1 MVPPAET
8 KLISRATAAEYGS
21 SPGSPSFL
29 IVQKNNLLNTAT
41 SPSSSPVDSL
51 SVSSAADKVIRS
63 SDEADLDKV
72 ALAEKFSETRKLF
85 ERNIKQRSSVDRYS
99 PSKCERSEDKRRRG
113 SASDCSNVVD
123 HFSFNTE
130 ASLPVALEKVE
141 NQSNE
146 ELKQQH
152 ANSGSK
158 SSFLNAGPISRRLES
173 FLGDSDTE
181 ESKETSKN
189 DSSPNQ
195 DPLGG
200 QQTLNLSPVAE
211 GCLEKGALPKVPEIC
226 RDEPSKALGKDRKE
240 QLVLE
245 RKLWNMGSVPAQ
257 EAQQTSDSVC
267 SWVSPTEGTC
277 RELVAQDETSGHEK
291 KGLEKDHVDQ
301 ENQKLVCHVQEG
313 KRSDY
318 ALEVVEE
325 FTDGSK
331 TSWEE
336 ERDGMSV
343 RDGPVTQVQ
352 DVLEQEEDTEEEE
365 QALEKQSEDF
375 GDFGIENAAFDD
387 DRDTEPENQY
397 PEGKEILEGEEDYMY
412 DSEYEEFPG
421 LSEEEDPAPDRKVK
435 FSTAPIKNSCG
446 EQEAEKKVFST
457 YSNEDYD
464 RRNEEVDP
472 VAASAEYELEK
483 RVEKME
489 VFPVEIEKGDR
500 GLGISIIGMGVGADQ
515 GLEKLGIFVKT
526 ITDGGAAQRD
536 GRIQVNDQIV
546 EVDGISLVGVTQFFA
561 ATVLKNTKGTVRF
574 LIGREKPGAE
584 SEVARLISETLEQ
597 ERCLYEQHYVHD
609 DTEQDDDY
617 DDDEEDTYESHLHG
631 KSVEVFDLP
640 ENEDIG
646 LLLDMDS
653 AQSLLKF
660 KELQLKHAVTI
671 AEVNQL
677 KDKLKV
683 VEEEKNEWKFNRA
696 QLQQNLDESKE
707 KIKKLETYWLEAQNL
722 CKTVNERLKET
733 QEQCDALEK
742 KYNKAKKLLKDY
754 QQKSPFPSPPKLIRM
769 EVQKEIEF
777 MKKEEDHSKLLEER
791 DQKYAEQ
798 LKIYQEKISELE
810 NKLKAYE
817 KKPYMFEGGSLLEDG
832 CPSPGQSNE
841 QSKIKEDNEKETK
854 SIEER
859 INSLDMLISDFDV
872 FVGDTPRLDTSAHK
886 AKAQLALKVKR
897 QPPSRSKLKESLG
910 GGQQTANLQDEDSED
925 SVLNRE
931 SSTMN
936 LTKTLETSEKLPFP
950 CLDDADRKSEKPEKR
965 ESTESPLE
973 SSPSASTQSS
983 PVHKPSNEN
992 STTTTRSPPP
1002 EGMTPNSPQGYLK
1015 NVKQRE
1021 AKGKGK
1027 EAKEERRNEDRT
1039 AETIEGI
1046 PSGKSKRRFPDFGGL
1061 RKSGGKGKKQEKE
1074 NLRGSL
1080 DSRGSRELL
1089 DDSGNN
1095 LSASDSDSPV
1105 PTCMPFSWFG
1115 DSHKEPQISS
1125 SSLQVTQSG
1134 QDGCEHSQEKN
1145 RSKSQTVF
1153 TLQCLGSF
1161 VNMSRIVID
1170 DTYHS
1175 KPSCELSGLVTE
1187 PNLSGRSHTLTFSS
1201 NEALDDEF
1209 TTTGKQNQWH
1219 SRPISEWTT
1228 QQVCHWL
1235 MGMNMEQYI
1244 TEFTAMN
1251 VDGQQ
1256 LMQLD
1261 SEKLKALGVSSQND
1275 RSTIK
1280 KKIKDIRKTQ
1290 EKLEKQKE
1298 KVQKKEKEVRKTGR
1312 VKYRLAKEENSSQ
1325 FSSLGAMQI
1334 ERFCRKTPNYAG
1346 GTKNWSFQL
1355 NFNLI
1360 TVAVSGN
1367 EPTGQEAEPFSARKH
1382 STNR

>member
-1 MVPPAET
+1 MMKTEGKGERTLRSASPHRNAYKSDFHAIKCSFDGVNNPDNASNKTGLHQKLSTSSNGGGSDPHSRGRAATYGNRVHKIKNMFLQMGSSSSTTSCESSPPSET
-8 KLISRATAAEYGS
+8 KLISQATAAEYAP

-29 IVQKNNLLNTAT
+29 IVQKNNLFNTTT
-41 SPSSSPVDSL
+41 SPSSGPMDSL

-99 PSKCERSEDKRRRG
+99 PSKCEKSEDKRRLG
-113 SASDCSNVVD
+113 SASDCSNVVVD

-130 ASLPVALEKVE
+130 ASPPVALEKVE

-152 ANSGSK
+152 SNSGSK

-195 DPLGG
+195 DPLRG
-200 QQTLNLSPVAE
+200 QHSLNSSAIAE
-211 GCLEKGALPKVPEIC
+211 GCLEKGAFPKVPGIC
-226 RDEPSKALGKDRKE
+226 RDQPRKALGKDKRE

-245 RKLWNMGSVPAQ
+245 TSPWNMGSVPGQ
-257 EAQQTSDSVC
+257 EAQQASDSV
-267 SWVSPTEGTC
+267 SSQVSSTEGACT
-277 RELVAQDETSGHEK
+277 ELAAQDETSGHEGE
-291 KGLEKDHVDQ
+291 GLEKDHADQ
-301 ENQKLVCHVQEG
+301 ENQKLICHVWEG

-336 ERDGMSV
+336 ERGGMSV
-343 RDGPVTQVQ
+343 RDGPLTQVQ
-352 DVLEQEEDTEEEE
+352 DVLEQEEDPEEEE
-365 QALEKQSEDF
+365 QVLEKQSEDF
-375 GDFGIENAAFDD
+375 SDFGIENAGFDD
-387 DRDTEPENQY
+387 DRDTEPENQD
-397 PEGKEILEGEEDYMY
+397 PEGKEILEGEEEYMY

-421 LSEEEDPAPDRKVK
+421 LSEEEDPEPDRKVK
-435 FSTAPIKNSCG
+435 FSTAPI
-446 EQEAEKKVFST
+446 KVFST

-617 DDDEEDTYESHLHG
+617 DEEEEDTYESHLHG

-677 KDKLKV
+677 KEKLKV
-683 VEEEKNEWKFNRA
+683 VEAEKNEWKFNRA

-754 QQKSPFPSPPKLIRM
+754 QQK
-769 EVQKEIEF
+769 EIEF

-798 LKIYQEKISELE
+798 LKIHQEKISELE
-810 NKLKAYE
+810 NKLEAYE
-817 KKPYMFEGGSLLEDG
+817 KMPYVFESGSLLEDG
-832 CPSPGQSNE
+832 CQSPGQSNE

-859 INSLDMLISDFDV
+859 INSLDMLYVFVADFDAC
-872 FVGDTPRLDTSAHK
+872 VGDTPRLDTSAHK

-910 GGQQTANLQDEDSED
+910 GGQQSANLQ
-925 SVLNRE
+925 VL
-931 SSTMN
+931 
-936 LTKTLETSEKLPFP
+936 TL
-950 CLDDADRKSEKPEKR
+950 
-965 ESTESPLE
+965 
-973 SSPSASTQSS
+973 
-983 PVHKPSNEN
+983 
-992 STTTTRSPPP
+992 
-1002 EGMTPNSPQGYLK
+1002 
-1015 NVKQRE
+1015 
-1021 AKGKGK
+1021 
-1027 EAKEERRNEDRT
+1027 
-1039 AETIEGI
+1039 
-1046 PSGKSKRRFPDFGGL
+1046 
-1061 RKSGGKGKKQEKE
+1061 
-1074 NLRGSL
+1074 
-1080 DSRGSRELL
+1080 
-1089 DDSGNN
+1089 
-1095 LSASDSDSPV
+1095 
-1105 PTCMPFSWFG
+1105 
-1115 DSHKEPQISS
+1115 
-1125 SSLQVTQSG
+1125 
-1134 QDGCEHSQEKN
+1134 
-1145 RSKSQTVF
+1145 
-1153 TLQCLGSF
+1153 
-1161 VNMSRIVID
+1161 SRIVID

-1201 NEALDDEF
+1201 NEVSFKALDDEF

-1261 SEKLKALGVSSQND
+1261 SEKLK
-1275 RSTIK
+1275 
-1280 KKIKDIRKTQ
+1280 
-1290 EKLEKQKE
+1290 
-1298 KVQKKEKEVRKTGR
+1298 
-1312 VKYRLAKEENSSQ
+1312 
-1325 FSSLGAMQI
+1325 
-1334 ERFCRKTPNYAG
+1334 
-1346 GTKNWSFQL
+1346 
-1355 NFNLI
+1355 
-1360 TVAVSGN
+1360 
-1367 EPTGQEAEPFSARKH
+1367 
-1382 STNR
+1382 

>member
-1 MVPPAET
+1 MMKTEGKGERTLRSASPHRNAYKSDFHAIKCSFDGVNNPDNASNKAGLHQKLSASSNGGGSDPHSRGRAATYGNRVHKIKNMFLQMGSSSSTTSCESSPPAET
-8 KLISRATAAEYGS
+8 KLISRATAADYGS

-29 IVQKNNLLNTAT
+29 IVQKNNLLNTAA
-41 SPSSSPVDSL
+41 SPSGSPVDSL

-85 ERNIKQRSSVDRYS
+85 ERNIKQQSSVDRYS
-99 PSKCERSEDKRRRG
+99 PSKCERSEDKRRHG
-113 SASDCSNVVD
+113 SASDSSNVVD

-130 ASLPVALEKVE
+130 AR
-141 NQSNE
+141 
-146 ELKQQH
+146 
-152 ANSGSK
+152 
-158 SSFLNAGPISRRLES
+158 PISRRLES

-189 DSSPNQ
+189 DSSLNQ
-195 DPLGG
+195 DPLRE
-200 QQTLNLSPVAE
+200 QQTLNSSAIAE
-211 GCLEKGALPKVPEIC
+211 GCLEKGAFSKVPEFC
-226 RDEPSKALGKDRKE
+226 RDEPSKALGKDKRE

-245 RKLWNMGSVPAQ
+245 RSLWNMGSVPVQ
-257 EAQQTSDSVC
+257 EAQQMSDSVC
-267 SWVSPTEGTC
+267 SWVSPTEVTC
-277 RELVAQDETSGHEK
+277 TELVAQDETSGHEK
-291 KGLEKDHVDQ
+291 NGLEKDHVTQ
-301 ENQKLVCHVQEG
+301 ENQKLMCDVQEG
-313 KRSDY
+313 KRSNY
-318 ALEVVEE
+318 VLEVVEE

-331 TSWEE
+331 SSWEE
-336 ERDGMSV
+336 KRDGMSV

-365 QALEKQSEDF
+365 QVLERQSEDF
-375 GDFGIENAAFDD
+375 SDFGIENVAFDD
-387 DRDTEPENQY
+387 DRDTEPENQE
-397 PEGKEILEGEEDYMY
+397 PEGKGILEVEEDYMY

-435 FSTAPIKNSCG
+435 FSTAPI
-446 EQEAEKKVFST
+446 KVFST

-617 DDDEEDTYESHLHG
+617 DDDEDTYESHLHG

-677 KDKLKV
+677 DPFCCFGSIYLLLKV
-683 VEEEKNEWKFNRA
+683 VEAEKNEWKFNRA

-742 KYNKAKKLLKDY
+742 KYSKAKKLLKDY
-754 QQKSPFPSPPKLIRM
+754 QQK
-769 EVQKEIEF
+769 EVEF

-817 KKPYMFEGGSLLEDG
+817 KMPYVFEGGSLLEDG
-832 CPSPGQSNE
+832 CQSPGQSNE
-841 QSKIKEDNEKETK
+841 QSKIKEDNANETK
-854 SIEER
+854 SIEEGR
-859 INSLDMLISDFDV
+859 NSLDMLISDFDA

-910 GGQQTANLQDEDSED
+910 GGQQTANLQ
-925 SVLNRE
+925 
-931 SSTMN
+931 
-936 LTKTLETSEKLPFP
+936 
-950 CLDDADRKSEKPEKR
+950 
-965 ESTESPLE
+965 
-973 SSPSASTQSS
+973 
-983 PVHKPSNEN
+983 
-992 STTTTRSPPP
+992 
-1002 EGMTPNSPQGYLK
+1002 
-1015 NVKQRE
+1015 
-1021 AKGKGK
+1021 
-1027 EAKEERRNEDRT
+1027 
-1039 AETIEGI
+1039 
-1046 PSGKSKRRFPDFGGL
+1046 
-1061 RKSGGKGKKQEKE
+1061 
-1074 NLRGSL
+1074 
-1080 DSRGSRELL
+1080 
-1089 DDSGNN
+1089 
-1095 LSASDSDSPV
+1095 
-1105 PTCMPFSWFG
+1105 
-1115 DSHKEPQISS
+1115 
-1125 SSLQVTQSG
+1125 
-1134 QDGCEHSQEKN
+1134 
-1145 RSKSQTVF
+1145 
-1153 TLQCLGSF
+1153 
-1161 VNMSRIVID
+1161 SRIVID

-1201 NEALDDEF
+1201 NEVSFKALDDEF

-1244 TEFTAMN
+1244 AEFTAMN

-1261 SEKLKALGVSSQND
+1261 SEKLK
-1275 RSTIK
+1275 
-1280 KKIKDIRKTQ
+1280 
-1290 EKLEKQKE
+1290 
-1298 KVQKKEKEVRKTGR
+1298 
-1312 VKYRLAKEENSSQ
+1312 
-1325 FSSLGAMQI
+1325 
-1334 ERFCRKTPNYAG
+1334 
-1346 GTKNWSFQL
+1346 
-1355 NFNLI
+1355 
-1360 TVAVSGN
+1360 
-1367 EPTGQEAEPFSARKH
+1367 
-1382 STNR
+1382 

>member
-1 MVPPAET
+1 MMKTEGKGERTLRSASPHRNAYKSDFHAIKCTFDGINNPENTSNKTGLHQKLSTSSNGGGNDPHSRGRAATYGNRVHKIKSMFLQMGGSSAPSCESSPPAET
-8 KLISRATAAEYGS
+8 KLISRTTAAEYGP

-29 IVQKNNLLNTAT
+29 IVQKNNLLNTST
-41 SPSSSPVDSL
+41 SPCSSPVDSL
-51 SVSSAADKVIRS
+51 SVPSAADKVIRS
-63 SDEADLDKV
+63 NDESDLDKV

-99 PSKCERSEDKRRRG
+99 PSKCERTEDKKRRSSG
-113 SASDCSNVVD
+113 SDCSNVLD
-123 HFSFNTE
+123 HSFNTE
-130 ASLPVALEKVE
+130 ASPPVVLEKVE
-141 NQSNE
+141 NQDND
-146 ELKQQH
+146 ELKQQPP
-152 ANSGSK
+152 NSGSK

-173 FLGDSDTE
+173 FLGDSDSD
-181 ESKETSKN
+181 ESKEISKTA
-189 DSSPNQ
+189 SAPNQ
-195 DPLGG
+195 DPLRGHHS
-200 QQTLNLSPVAE
+200 LYSSAVAE
-211 GCLEKGALPKVPEIC
+211 GCQEKAVSTKAPVILRGELSE
-226 RDEPSKALGKDRKE
+226 ALGKDKRE
-240 QLVLE
+240 QLVL
-245 RKLWNMGSVPAQ
+245 RSLWDMGSASGQ
-257 EAQQTSDSVC
+257 EAQQRSDGFPSR
-267 SWVSPTEGTC
+267 VSPMEGTC
-277 RELVAQDETSGHEK
+277 TELVTQDETSGHEK
-291 KGLEKDHVDQ
+291 DDLEKDDVVQEDQ
-301 ENQKLVCHVQEG
+301 LLICQVQEG
-313 KRSDY
+313 KRSSY
-318 ALEVVEE
+318 SLEVVEE
-325 FTDGSK
+325 FTEGSE
-331 TSWEE
+331 THQEE
-336 ERDGMSV
+336 ERNGMSV
-343 RDGPVTQVQ
+343 RDGSVTRVQ
-352 DVLEQEEDTEEEE
+352 DVLEQEGGTEEEE
-365 QALEKQSEDF
+365 QVLEKQSEDF
-375 GDFGIENAAFDD
+375 TAFGIENVAFDD
-387 DRDTEPENQY
+387 DRDTEPENQG
-397 PEGKEILEGEEDYMY
+397 PEGRESLEGEEEACMY
-412 DSEYEEFPG
+412 DSDYEEFPG
-421 LSEEEDPAPDRKVK
+421 LSEEEDPQPDRKVK
-435 FSTAPIKNSCG
+435 FSTAPI
-446 EQEAEKKVFST
+446 KVFST

-489 VFPVEIEKGDR
+489 VFPVEIEKGDS

-574 LIGREKPGAE
+574 LIGREKPGTQ

-617 DDDEEDTYESHLHG
+617 DDDDDTYESHLHG

-640 ENEDIG
+640 DNEDIG
-646 LLLDMDS
+646 LPLDMDS

-677 KDKLKV
+677 KERLKI
-683 VEEEKNEWKFNRA
+683 VEAEKSEWKLSRA

-707 KIKKLETYWLEAQNL
+707 KIKKLETYWLEAQSL
-722 CKTVNERLKET
+722 CKTVNEHLKET

-754 QQKSPFPSPPKLIRM
+754 QQK
-769 EVQKEIEF
+769 ETEF
-777 MKKEEDHSKLLEER
+777 MKKEEDHSRLLEER

-798 LKIYQEKISELE
+798 LRVYQEKISELE
-810 NKLKAYE
+810 SKLKLYE
-817 KKPYMFEGGSLLEDG
+817 RMPYMFGGGSLLEDV
-832 CPSPGQSNE
+832 CQSPGQYNE
-841 QSKIKEDNEKETK
+841 ELKTKENEKETEA
-854 SIEER
+854 IEDR
-859 INSLDMLISDFDV
+859 INSSDMLASDFDA

-910 GGQQTANLQDEDSED
+910 AGQQTADLQDEDLED
-925 SVLNRE
+925 AVLNRE
-931 SSTMN
+931 LSPVY
-936 LTKTLETSEKLPFP
+936 LTKTLETSEKLTLPH
-950 CLDDADRKSEKPEKR
+950 LDDIDRKSEKLEQT

-973 SSPSASTQSS
+973 SSPSASTHSS
-983 PVHKPSNEN
+983 PVHKPNSEN
-992 STTTTRSPPP
+992 STTTARSPPP
-1002 EGMTPNSPQGYLK
+1002 EEMAPNSPQGYSK

-1027 EAKEERRNEDRT
+1027 EAKEEKKNEDRT
-1039 AETIEGI
+1039 VETNEGTS
-1046 PSGKSKRRFPDFGGL
+1046 SGKSKRRFPDFGGL
-1061 RKSGGKGKKQEKE
+1061 RKSGGKGKKHEKE

-1125 SSLQVTQSG
+1125 SSSHFAQSG
-1134 QDGCEHSQEKN
+1134 QDSGEHSQEKN
-1145 RSKSQTVF
+1145 KSKSRV
-1153 TLQCLGSF
+1153 
-1161 VNMSRIVID
+1161 VID

-1298 KVQKKEKEVRKTGR
+1298 KFQKKEREVRKTGR
-1312 VKYRLAKEENSSQ
+1312 VVTTLESS
-1325 FSSLGAMQI
+1325 
-1334 ERFCRKTPNYAG
+1334 C
-1346 GTKNWSFQL
+1346 
-1355 NFNLI
+1355 
-1360 TVAVSGN
+1360 
-1367 EPTGQEAEPFSARKH
+1367 
-1382 STNR
+1382 

>member
-1 MVPPAET
+1 MMKTEGKGERNLRSASPHRNAYKSDFHAIKCSFDGVNNPDNASNKTGLHQKLSTSSNGGGSDPHSRGRAATYGNRVHKIKNMFLQMGSSSSTTSCESSPPAET
-8 KLISRATAAEYGS
+8 KLISRTTAAEYGS

-29 IVQKNNLLNTAT
+29 IVQKNNLLNATT
-41 SPSSSPVDSL
+41 SPSSGPVDSL
-51 SVSSAADKVIRS
+51 SVSSAADKVTRS
-63 SDEADLDKV
+63 SDEADFDKV

-99 PSKCERSEDKRRRG
+99 PSKCERSEDKRRHG

-130 ASLPVALEKVE
+130 ASPPVVLEKVE

-152 ANSGSK
+152 ANSGSR

-181 ESKETSKN
+181 ESKETCKK
-189 DSSPNQ
+189 DSSSNH
-195 DPLGG
+195 DHLRG
-200 QQTLNLSPVAE
+200 QQTLNSSAVAE
-211 GCLEKGALPKVPEIC
+211 GCLEKGAFPKVPEIC
-226 RDEPSKALGKDRKE
+226 RDEPSKALEKDKRE
-240 QLVLE
+240 QLVPE
-245 RKLWNMGSVPAQ
+245 RSPWNMGSVPAQ
-257 EAQQTSDSVC
+257 EAQKVSDSVC
-267 SWVSPTEGTC
+267 SWFSPTEGTYT
-277 RELVAQDETSGHEK
+277 ELVVQDETSGHEK
-291 KGLEKDHVDQ
+291 EGLEKDDIDQ

-336 ERDGMSV
+336 ERDGL
-343 RDGPVTQVQ
+343 VTQVQ

-365 QALEKQSEDF
+365 QVLEKQSEDF
-375 GDFGIENAAFDD
+375 SDFGIENAAFDD
-387 DRDTEPENQY
+387 DRDTEPENQE
-397 PEGKEILEGEEDYMY
+397 PEGKEIMEGEEDYMY

-435 FSTAPIKNSCG
+435 FSTAPIK
-446 EQEAEKKVFST
+446 VFST

-464 RRNEEVDP
+464 RRNEDVDP

-617 DDDEEDTYESHLHG
+617 EDEEEDAYESHLHG

-677 KDKLKV
+677 KEKLKV
-683 VEEEKNEWKFNRA
+683 VEAEKNEWKFNRA
-696 QLQQNLDESKE
+696 QLQQNLDESRE

-733 QEQCDALEK
+733 QEQCEALEK
-742 KYNKAKKLLKDY
+742 KYSKAKKLLKDY
-754 QQKSPFPSPPKLIRM
+754 QQK
-769 EVQKEIEF
+769 ETEF

-817 KKPYMFEGGSLLEDG
+817 KMPYVFEGGSLLEDD
-832 CPSPGQSNE
+832 CQSPGQSNE
-841 QSKIKEDNEKETK
+841 QSKIKKDNEKETK
-854 SIEER
+854 SY
-859 INSLDMLISDFDV
+859 LFVADFDA

-910 GGQQTANLQDEDSED
+910 GGQQTAD
-925 SVLNRE
+925 
-931 SSTMN
+931 
-936 LTKTLETSEKLPFP
+936 
-950 CLDDADRKSEKPEKR
+950 
-965 ESTESPLE
+965 
-973 SSPSASTQSS
+973 
-983 PVHKPSNEN
+983 
-992 STTTTRSPPP
+992 
-1002 EGMTPNSPQGYLK
+1002 
-1015 NVKQRE
+1015 
-1021 AKGKGK
+1021 
-1027 EAKEERRNEDRT
+1027 
-1039 AETIEGI
+1039 
-1046 PSGKSKRRFPDFGGL
+1046 
-1061 RKSGGKGKKQEKE
+1061 
-1074 NLRGSL
+1074 
-1080 DSRGSRELL
+1080 
-1089 DDSGNN
+1089 
-1095 LSASDSDSPV
+1095 
-1105 PTCMPFSWFG
+1105 
-1115 DSHKEPQISS
+1115 
-1125 SSLQVTQSG
+1125 LQVLT
-1134 QDGCEHSQEKN
+1134 
-1145 RSKSQTVF
+1145 
-1153 TLQCLGSF
+1153 
-1161 VNMSRIVID
+1161 SRIVID

-1175 KPSCELSGLVTE
+1175 QPSCELSGLVTE

-1201 NEALDDEF
+1201 NEVSFKALDDEF

-1261 SEKLKALGVSSQND
+1261 SEKLK
-1275 RSTIK
+1275 
-1280 KKIKDIRKTQ
+1280 
-1290 EKLEKQKE
+1290 
-1298 KVQKKEKEVRKTGR
+1298 
-1312 VKYRLAKEENSSQ
+1312 
-1325 FSSLGAMQI
+1325 
-1334 ERFCRKTPNYAG
+1334 
-1346 GTKNWSFQL
+1346 
-1355 NFNLI
+1355 
-1360 TVAVSGN
+1360 
-1367 EPTGQEAEPFSARKH
+1367 
-1382 STNR
+1382 

>member
-1 MVPPAET
+1 MMKTEGKGERTLRSASPHRNAYKSDFHAIKCSFDGVNNPENASNKTGLHQKLSTSANGGGNDPHSRGRAATYGNRVHKIKNMFLQMGGSSSAPSCESSPPAET
-8 KLISRATAAEYGS
+8 KLISRATAAEHGP

-29 IVQKNNLLNTAT
+29 IVQKNNLLNTST
-41 SPSSSPVDSL
+41 SPCGSPVDSL
-51 SVSSAADKVIRS
+51 PVPSAADKVIRS
-63 SDEADLDKV
+63 NDEADLDKV

-99 PSKCERSEDKRRRG
+99 PSKCEKSEDKRRRS
-113 SASDCSNVVD
+113 SASDCSNVAD

-130 ASLPVALEKVE
+130 TSLPVAAEKAE
-141 NQSNE
+141 NQGNE
-146 ELKQQH
+146 ALKQQH
-152 ANSGSK
+152 PNSGSK

-181 ESKETSKN
+181 ESKEISKN
-189 DSSPNQ
+189 DSPLNV
-195 DPLGG
+195 DPLRGHHSLDSSAVDDGG
-200 QQTLNLSPVAE
+200 PEKAASTKALVILRDDLSE
-211 GCLEKGALPKVPEIC
+211 
-226 RDEPSKALGKDRKE
+226 ALGKDKRE
-240 QLVLE
+240 EPVIE
-245 RKLWNMGSVPAQ
+245 RSLWDMSSTPGQ
-257 EAQQTSDSVC
+257 EAQRRSDGVL
-267 SWVSPTEGTC
+267 SWVSPVEGTC
-277 RELVAQDETSGHEK
+277 AELVAQDETSGHEK
-291 KGLEKDHVDQ
+291 EGLEKDHAVQEDQ
-301 ENQKLVCHVQEG
+301 SLRCQVQEG
-313 KRSDY
+313 KRSDC

-325 FTDGSK
+325 FTEGSE
-331 TSWEE
+331 TSREE

-343 RDGPVTQVQ
+343 RDGPVTRVQ
-352 DVLEQEEDTEEEE
+352 DVLEQERDTEEEE
-365 QALEKQSEDF
+365 QVGEKQSENF
-375 GDFGIENAAFDD
+375 SAFGIENAAFDD
-387 DRDTEPENQY
+387 DRDTEPENQG
-397 PEGKEILEGEEDYMY
+397 PEGKEILEGEEEEYEYMY

-421 LSEEEDPAPDRKVK
+421 LSEEEDPEPDRKVK
-435 FSTAPIKNSCG
+435 FSTAPI
-446 EQEAEKKVFST
+446 KVFST

-489 VFPVEIEKGDR
+489 VFPVEIEKGDS

-536 GRIQVNDQIV
+536 GRFYLFCRIQVNDQIV

-574 LIGREKPGAE
+574 LIGREKPGTQ

-617 DDDEEDTYESHLHG
+617 DDDDDTYESHLHG

-646 LLLDMDS
+646 LSLDMDS

-677 KDKLKV
+677 KEKLKV
-683 VEEEKNEWKFNRA
+683 VEAEKNEWKLSRA

-707 KIKKLETYWLEAQNL
+707 KIKKLETYWLEAQSL
-722 CKTVNERLKET
+722 CKTVNEHLKET

-742 KYNKAKKLLKDY
+742 KYSKAKKLLKDY
-754 QQKSPFPSPPKLIRM
+754 Q
-769 EVQKEIEF
+769 QKEIEF
-777 MKKEEDHSKLLEER
+777 MKKEEDHSRLLEER
-791 DQKYAEQ
+791 DRKHAEQ

-810 NKLKAYE
+810 SKLKVYE
-817 KKPYMFEGGSLLEDG
+817 RMPYMFGGDSLLEDG
-832 CPSPGQSNE
+832 CQNQGQYNE
-841 QSKIKEDNEKETK
+841 QSKIREGNEKE

-859 INSLDMLISDFDV
+859 LNSSDMLISDFDA

-910 GGQQTANLQDEDSED
+910 AGQQTANLQ
-925 SVLNRE
+925 VL
-931 SSTMN
+931 
-936 LTKTLETSEKLPFP
+936 
-950 CLDDADRKSEKPEKR
+950 
-965 ESTESPLE
+965 
-973 SSPSASTQSS
+973 
-983 PVHKPSNEN
+983 
-992 STTTTRSPPP
+992 
-1002 EGMTPNSPQGYLK
+1002 
-1015 NVKQRE
+1015 
-1021 AKGKGK
+1021 
-1027 EAKEERRNEDRT
+1027 
-1039 AETIEGI
+1039 
-1046 PSGKSKRRFPDFGGL
+1046 
-1061 RKSGGKGKKQEKE
+1061 
-1074 NLRGSL
+1074 
-1080 DSRGSRELL
+1080 
-1089 DDSGNN
+1089 
-1095 LSASDSDSPV
+1095 
-1105 PTCMPFSWFG
+1105 
-1115 DSHKEPQISS
+1115 ISS
-1125 SSLQVTQSG
+1125 RV
-1134 QDGCEHSQEKN
+1134 
-1145 RSKSQTVF
+1145 
-1153 TLQCLGSF
+1153 
-1161 VNMSRIVID
+1161 VID

-1201 NEALDDEF
+1201 NEVSFGALDDEF

-1251 VDGQQ
+1251 IDGQQ

-1261 SEKLKALGVSSQND
+1261 SEKLK
-1275 RSTIK
+1275 
-1280 KKIKDIRKTQ
+1280 
-1290 EKLEKQKE
+1290 
-1298 KVQKKEKEVRKTGR
+1298 
-1312 VKYRLAKEENSSQ
+1312 
-1325 FSSLGAMQI
+1325 
-1334 ERFCRKTPNYAG
+1334 
-1346 GTKNWSFQL
+1346 
-1355 NFNLI
+1355 
-1360 TVAVSGN
+1360 
-1367 EPTGQEAEPFSARKH
+1367 
-1382 STNR
+1382 

>member
-1 MVPPAET
+1 MMKTEGKGERSLRSASPHRNAYKSDFHAIKCSFDGINNPENASNKTGLHQKLSTSSNGGGNDPHSRGRAATYGNRVHKIKSMFLQMGGSSTPSCESSPPAET
-8 KLISRATAAEYGS
+8 KLISRATAAEYGP

-29 IVQKNNLLNTAT
+29 IVQKNNLLNTST
-41 SPSSSPVDSL
+41 SPCSSPVDSL
-51 SVSSAADKVIRS
+51 SVPSAADRVIRS
-63 SDEADLDKV
+63 NDESDLDKV

-99 PSKCERSEDKRRRG
+99 PSKCERTEDKKRRS
-113 SASDCSNVVD
+113 SASDCSSVVD
-123 HFSFNTE
+123 HGFNTE
-130 ASLPVALEKVE
+130 ASPPVALEKVE
-141 NQSNE
+141 NQGND
-146 ELKQQH
+146 ELKQQPPS
-152 ANSGSK
+152 SGSK
-158 SSFLNAGPISRRLES
+158 CSFLNAGPISRRLES
-173 FLGDSDTE
+173 FLGDSDSD
-181 ESKETSKN
+181 ESKEISKN
-189 DSSPNQ
+189 VSPPNQ
-195 DPLGG
+195 DPLRGHHS
-200 QQTLNLSPVAE
+200 LDSSAVAE
-211 GCLEKGALPKVPEIC
+211 GCQEKAVPTKVPVILRGELS
-226 RDEPSKALGKDRKE
+226 EALGKDKRE

-245 RKLWNMGSVPAQ
+245 RSLWDMGSASGQ
-257 EAQQTSDSVC
+257 EAQRRSDGFLSR
-267 SWVSPTEGTC
+267 VSPMEGTC
-277 RELVAQDETSGHEK
+277 AELVTQDETSGHEK
-291 KGLEKDHVDQ
+291 DGLEKDHIVQ
-301 ENQKLVCHVQEG
+301 EHQLLVCQVQEG
-313 KRSDY
+313 KKSNY
-318 ALEVVEE
+318 SLEVVEE
-325 FTDGSK
+325 FTEGSE
-331 TSWEE
+331 THQEE
-336 ERDGMSV
+336 EGDGMSV
-343 RDGPVTQVQ
+343 RDGSVTRVQ
-352 DVLEQEEDTEEEE
+352 DVLEQERGTEEEE
-365 QALEKQSEDF
+365 QVLEKQSEDF
-375 GDFGIENAAFDD
+375 SAFGIENVAFDD
-387 DRDTEPENQY
+387 DRDTESENQG
-397 PEGKEILEGEEDYMY
+397 PEGRESLEGEEEECMY

-421 LSEEEDPAPDRKVK
+421 LSEEEDPQPDRKVK
-435 FSTAPIKNSCG
+435 FSTAPIR
-446 EQEAEKKVFST
+446 VFST

-489 VFPVEIEKGDR
+489 VFPVEIEKGDS

-574 LIGREKPGAE
+574 LIGREKPGTQ

-617 DDDEEDTYESHLHG
+617 DDDDDTYESHLRG

-640 ENEDIG
+640 DNEDIG
-646 LLLDMDS
+646 LPLDMDS

-677 KDKLKV
+677 KERLKI
-683 VEEEKNEWKFNRA
+683 VEAEKNEWKLSRA

-707 KIKKLETYWLEAQNL
+707 KIKKLETYWLEAQSL
-722 CKTVNERLKET
+722 CKTVNEHLKET

-742 KYNKAKKLLKDY
+742 KYSKAKKLLKDY
-754 QQKSPFPSPPKLIRM
+754 QQK
-769 EVQKEIEF
+769 ETEY
-777 MKKEEDHSKLLEER
+777 MKKEEDHSRLLEER

-798 LKIYQEKISELE
+798 LRVYQEKISELE
-810 NKLKAYE
+810 SKLKVYE
-817 KKPYMFEGGSLLEDG
+817 RMPYMFGGGSLLEDV
-832 CPSPGQSNE
+832 CQSPGQYNE
-841 QSKIKEDNEKETK
+841 DLKTKEDNEKETE
-854 SIEER
+854 SIEDR
-859 INSLDMLISDFDV
+859 LNSSDMLISDFDA

-910 GGQQTANLQDEDSED
+910 AGQQTADLQDEDSED
-925 SVLNRE
+925 AVLNRE
-931 SSTMN
+931 LSPVY
-936 LTKTLETSEKLPFP
+936 LTKTLETSEKLTLPH
-950 CLDDADRKSEKPEKR
+950 LDDTDRKSEKLEQT

-973 SSPSASTQSS
+973 SSPSASTHSS
-983 PVHKPSNEN
+983 PVHKPNNEN
-992 STTTTRSPPP
+992 STITTRSPPP
-1002 EGMTPNSPQGYLK
+1002 EEMAPNSPQGYSK
-1015 NVKQRE
+1015 SVKQRE

-1027 EAKEERRNEDRT
+1027 EAKEEKKNEDRT
-1039 AETIEGI
+1039 VETNEGTS
-1046 PSGKSKRRFPDFGGL
+1046 SGKSKRRFPDFGGL
-1061 RKSGGKGKKQEKE
+1061 RKSGGKGKKHEKE

-1125 SSLQVTQSG
+1125 SSSLFPQGG
-1134 QDGCEHSQEKN
+1134 QDSCEHGQEKN
-1145 RSKSQTVF
+1145 KSK
-1153 TLQCLGSF
+1153 
-1161 VNMSRIVID
+1161 
-1170 DTYHS
+1170 
-1175 KPSCELSGLVTE
+1175 
-1187 PNLSGRSHTLTFSS
+1187 
-1201 NEALDDEF
+1201 ALDDEF

-1298 KVQKKEKEVRKTGR
+1298 KFQKKEREVRKTGR
-1312 VKYRLAKEENSSQ
+1312 VVTTLESS
-1325 FSSLGAMQI
+1325 
-1334 ERFCRKTPNYAG
+1334 C
-1346 GTKNWSFQL
+1346 
-1355 NFNLI
+1355 
-1360 TVAVSGN
+1360 
-1367 EPTGQEAEPFSARKH
+1367 
-1382 STNR
+1382 

>member
-1 MVPPAET
+1 MMKTEGKGERTLRSASPHRNAYKSDFHAIKCSFDGINNPENASNRTGLHQKLSTSSNGGGNDPHSRGRAATYGNRVHKIKSMFLQMGGSSTPSCESSPPAET
-8 KLISRATAAEYGS
+8 KLISRATAAEYGP

-29 IVQKNNLLNTAT
+29 IVQKNNLLNTST
-41 SPSSSPVDSL
+41 SPCSSPVDSL
-51 SVSSAADKVIRS
+51 SVPSAADKVIRS
-63 SDEADLDKV
+63 NDESDLDKV

-99 PSKCERSEDKRRRG
+99 PSKCERSEDKKRRS

-123 HFSFNTE
+123 HSFNTE
-130 ASLPVALEKVE
+130 ASPPVVLEKVE
-141 NQSNE
+141 NQVYD
-146 ELKQQH
+146 ELKQQPP
-152 ANSGSK
+152 NSGSK
-158 SSFLNAGPISRRLES
+158 SLFLNAGPISRRLES
-173 FLGDSDTE
+173 FLGDSDSD
-181 ESKETSKN
+181 ESREISKTA
-189 DSSPNQ
+189 SPPNQ
-195 DPLGG
+195 DALRGHHS
-200 QQTLNLSPVAE
+200 LDSSAVAE
-211 GCLEKGALPKVPEIC
+211 GCQEKAVSTKVPVIIRGELS
-226 RDEPSKALGKDRKE
+226 EALGKDKRE

-245 RKLWNMGSVPAQ
+245 RSLWDMGSSSGQ
-257 EAQQTSDSVC
+257 EAQWRSDGFPSRVN
-267 SWVSPTEGTC
+267 PMEGTC
-277 RELVAQDETSGHEK
+277 SELVTQDETSGHEK
-291 KGLEKDHVDQ
+291 DSLEKDHVLEDQ
-301 ENQKLVCHVQEG
+301 LLTCQVQER
-313 KRSDY
+313 KRSSY
-318 ALEVVEE
+318 SLEVVEE
-325 FTDGSK
+325 FTEE
-331 TSWEE
+331 THQEE

-343 RDGPVTQVQ
+343 RDDPVTRVQ
-352 DVLEQEEDTEEEE
+352 DVLEQEGDTEEEE
-365 QALEKQSEDF
+365 QVVEKQSEDF
-375 GDFGIENAAFDD
+375 SAFGIENVAFDD
-387 DRDTEPENQY
+387 DRGTEPENQG
-397 PEGKEILEGEEDYMY
+397 PEGRESLEGEEEEYMY

-421 LSEEEDPAPDRKVK
+421 LSEEEDPQPDRKVK
-435 FSTAPIKNSCG
+435 FSTAPI
-446 EQEAEKKVFST
+446 KVFST

-489 VFPVEIEKGDR
+489 VFPVEIEKGDS

-574 LIGREKPGAE
+574 LIGREKPGTQ

-597 ERCLYEQHYVHD
+597 ERCLYERNYVHD

-617 DDDEEDTYESHLHG
+617 DDDDDTYESHLHG

-640 ENEDIG
+640 DNEDIG
-646 LLLDMDS
+646 LPLDMDS

-677 KDKLKV
+677 KESLKI
-683 VEEEKNEWKFNRA
+683 VEAEKNEWKLSRA

-707 KIKKLETYWLEAQNL
+707 KIKKLETYWLEAQSL
-722 CKTVNERLKET
+722 CKTVNEHLKET

-742 KYNKAKKLLKDY
+742 KYSKAKKLLKDY
-754 QQKSPFPSPPKLIRM
+754 QQK
-769 EVQKEIEF
+769 ETEF

-798 LKIYQEKISELE
+798 LKVYQEKISELE
-810 NKLKAYE
+810 SKLKVYE
-817 KKPYMFEGGSLLEDG
+817 RMPYMFGGGGLLEDV
-832 CPSPGQSNE
+832 CQSPGQYNE
-841 QSKIKEDNEKETK
+841 NLKTKEEKEIE
-854 SIEER
+854 SIEDR
-859 INSLDMLISDFDV
+859 LSSSDMLISDFDA

-910 GGQQTANLQDEDSED
+910 AGQQTADLQDEDSED
-925 SVLNRE
+925 AVLNRE
-931 SSTMN
+931 LSPVY
-936 LTKTLETSEKLPFP
+936 LTKTLETSEKLTLPH
-950 CLDDADRKSEKPEKR
+950 LDDIDRKSEKLEQT

-973 SSPSASTQSS
+973 SSPSASTHSS
-983 PVHKPSNEN
+983 PVHKPNNEN

-1002 EGMTPNSPQGYLK
+1002 EEMAPNSPQGYSK

-1027 EAKEERRNEDRT
+1027 EAKAEEKKNEDRT
-1039 AETIEGI
+1039 VETNEGTS
-1046 PSGKSKRRFPDFGGL
+1046 SGKSKRRFPDFGGL
-1061 RKSGGKGKKQEKE
+1061 RKSGGKGKKHEKE

-1125 SSLQVTQSG
+1125 SSSHFAQSG
-1134 QDGCEHSQEKN
+1134 QDSCEHGQEKN
-1145 RSKSQTVF
+1145 KSKSRV
-1153 TLQCLGSF
+1153 
-1161 VNMSRIVID
+1161 VID

-1251 VDGQQ
+1251 IDGQQ

-1298 KVQKKEKEVRKTGR
+1298 KVQKKEREVRKTGR
-1312 VKYRLAKEENSSQ
+1312 VVTTLESS
-1325 FSSLGAMQI
+1325 
-1334 ERFCRKTPNYAG
+1334 C
-1346 GTKNWSFQL
+1346 
-1355 NFNLI
+1355 
-1360 TVAVSGN
+1360 
-1367 EPTGQEAEPFSARKH
+1367 
-1382 STNR
+1382 

>member
-1 MVPPAET
+1 MMKTEGKGERTLRSASPHRNAYKSDFHAIKCSFDGVNNPDNASNKTGLHQKLSTSSNGGGSDPHSRGRAATYGNRVHKIKNMFLQMGSSSSTTSCESSPPAET

-29 IVQKNNLLNTAT
+29 IVQKNNLLNATT
-41 SPSSSPVDSL
+41 SPSSGPVDSL

-99 PSKCERSEDKRRRG
+99 PSKCERNEDKRRHG

-130 ASLPVALEKVE
+130 AR
-141 NQSNE
+141 
-146 ELKQQH
+146 
-152 ANSGSK
+152 
-158 SSFLNAGPISRRLES
+158 PISRRLES

-195 DPLGG
+195 DRLRG
-200 QQTLNLSPVAE
+200 QQSLNSSALAE
-211 GCLEKGALPKVPEIC
+211 GCLEKGAFSKLPGIC
-226 RDEPSKALGKDRKE
+226 RGEPSKALGKDKRE

-245 RKLWNMGSVPAQ
+245 TSPWDMGSVPGQ
-257 EAQQTSDSVC
+257 EAQHISDSV
-267 SWVSPTEGTC
+267 SSRVSPTEGACT
-277 RELVAQDETSGHEK
+277 ELAARDETSGHEK
-291 KGLEKDHVDQ
+291 EGLEKDHADQ
-301 ENQKLVCHVQEG
+301 ENQKLICHVQEG
-313 KRSDY
+313 KRSSY

-325 FTDGSK
+325 FTDSSK
-331 TSWEE
+331 TNWEE

-343 RDGPVTQVQ
+343 RGLVTQVQ

-365 QALEKQSEDF
+365 QVLEKRSEDF
-375 GDFGIENAAFDD
+375 SDFGIENAAFDD
-387 DRDTEPENQY
+387 DRDPEPENQD
-397 PEGKEILEGEEDYMY
+397 PEGKEILEGEEEYMY

-421 LSEEEDPAPDRKVK
+421 LSEEEDPEPDRKVK
-435 FSTAPIKNSCG
+435 FSTAPI
-446 EQEAEKKVFST
+446 KVFST

-597 ERCLYEQHYVHD
+597 ERCLYEQHYVQD

-617 DDDEEDTYESHLHG
+617 EEEEEDTYESHLHG

-660 KELQLKHAVTI
+660 KELQLKHAVTT

-677 KDKLKV
+677 KEKLKV
-683 VEEEKNEWKFNRA
+683 VEAEKNEWKFNRA

-754 QQKSPFPSPPKLIRM
+754 QQK
-769 EVQKEIEF
+769 EIEF

-817 KKPYMFEGGSLLEDG
+817 KMPYVFESGSLLEDG
-832 CPSPGQSNE
+832 CQSPGASNE
-841 QSKIKEDNEKETK
+841 QSKIKEDNEKENK

-859 INSLDMLISDFDV
+859 MNSLDMLVSDFDAC
-872 FVGDTPRLDTSAHK
+872 VGDTPRLDTSAHK

-910 GGQQTANLQDEDSED
+910 SGQQIANLQ
-925 SVLNRE
+925 
-931 SSTMN
+931 
-936 LTKTLETSEKLPFP
+936 
-950 CLDDADRKSEKPEKR
+950 
-965 ESTESPLE
+965 
-973 SSPSASTQSS
+973 
-983 PVHKPSNEN
+983 
-992 STTTTRSPPP
+992 
-1002 EGMTPNSPQGYLK
+1002 
-1015 NVKQRE
+1015 
-1021 AKGKGK
+1021 
-1027 EAKEERRNEDRT
+1027 
-1039 AETIEGI
+1039 
-1046 PSGKSKRRFPDFGGL
+1046 
-1061 RKSGGKGKKQEKE
+1061 
-1074 NLRGSL
+1074 
-1080 DSRGSRELL
+1080 
-1089 DDSGNN
+1089 
-1095 LSASDSDSPV
+1095 
-1105 PTCMPFSWFG
+1105 
-1115 DSHKEPQISS
+1115 
-1125 SSLQVTQSG
+1125 
-1134 QDGCEHSQEKN
+1134 
-1145 RSKSQTVF
+1145 
-1153 TLQCLGSF
+1153 
-1161 VNMSRIVID
+1161 SRIVID

-1201 NEALDDEF
+1201 DEVSFKALDDEF

-1261 SEKLKALGVSSQND
+1261 SEKLK
-1275 RSTIK
+1275 
-1280 KKIKDIRKTQ
+1280 
-1290 EKLEKQKE
+1290 
-1298 KVQKKEKEVRKTGR
+1298 
-1312 VKYRLAKEENSSQ
+1312 
-1325 FSSLGAMQI
+1325 
-1334 ERFCRKTPNYAG
+1334 
-1346 GTKNWSFQL
+1346 
-1355 NFNLI
+1355 
-1360 TVAVSGN
+1360 
-1367 EPTGQEAEPFSARKH
+1367 
-1382 STNR
+1382 

>member
-1 MVPPAET
+1 MMKTEAKGERTLRSASPHRNAYKSDFHAIKCSFDGVNNPDNASNKTGLHQKLSTSSNGGGSDPHSRGRAATYGNRVHKIKSMFLQMGSSSSTTSCESSPPAET
-8 KLISRATAAEYGS
+8 KLISRTTAAEYGS

-29 IVQKNNLLNTAT
+29 IVQKNNLLNTTT
-41 SPSSSPVDSL
+41 SPSGPVDSL
-51 SVSSAADKVIRS
+51 SMSSAADKVIRS

-99 PSKCERSEDKRRRG
+99 PSKCERSEDKRRHG
-113 SASDCSNVVD
+113 SASDCSNVAD

-130 ASLPVALEKVE
+130 ASPPVALEKAE

-195 DPLGG
+195 DPLRG
-200 QQTLNLSPVAE
+200 QQTLNSSAVAE
-211 GCLEKGALPKVPEIC
+211 GCLEKGAFPRVPEIC
-226 RDEPSKALGKDRKE
+226 RDEPSKALAKDKRE
-240 QLVLE
+240 QLVFE
-245 RKLWNMGSVPAQ
+245 RSPWSVGSMPAQ

-277 RELVAQDETSGHEK
+277 TELVAQDETSGQVK
-291 KGLEKDHVDQ
+291 KGLGKDHVDE
-301 ENQKLVCHVQEG
+301 ENHKLVCNVQEG

-331 TSWEE
+331 TNWEE
-336 ERDGMSV
+336 ERDGISV

-352 DVLEQEEDTEEEE
+352 DVLEQEEDPGEEE

-375 GDFGIENAAFDD
+375 SDFGIENAAFDD
-387 DRDTEPENQY
+387 DRDTEPENQE

-435 FSTAPIKNSCG
+435 FSTAPIK
-446 EQEAEKKVFST
+446 VFST

-464 RRNEEVDP
+464 RRNEDVDP

-617 DDDEEDTYESHLHG
+617 DDEEEDTYESHLHG

-677 KDKLKV
+677 KEKLKV
-683 VEEEKNEWKFNRA
+683 VEAEKSEWKFNRA
-696 QLQQNLDESKE
+696 QLQQNLDESRE

-754 QQKSPFPSPPKLIRM
+754 QQK
-769 EVQKEIEF
+769 EIEF

-791 DQKYAEQ
+791 DQKYTEQ
-798 LKIYQEKISELE
+798 LKIYQEKIAELE

-817 KKPYMFEGGSLLEDG
+817 KMPYVFDGGSLLEDG
-832 CPSPGQSNE
+832 CQSPGQSNE

-854 SIEER
+854 SVEER
-859 INSLDMLISDFDV
+859 INSLDMLISDFDA

-910 GGQQTANLQDEDSED
+910 GGQQTADLQDEDSED
-925 SVLNRE
+925 SVLNRD
-931 SSTMN
+931 SSTMY
-936 LTKTLETSEKLPFP
+936 LTKTLEASEKSPLP
-950 CLDDADRKSEKPEKR
+950 CLDDTNQKSEKPEKR

-973 SSPSASTQSS
+973 SSPSASTHSS
-983 PVHKPSNEN
+983 PVHKPNEN
-992 STTTTRSPPP
+992 SPTTTRSPPP
-1002 EGMTPNSPQGYLK
+1002 EGMAPSSPQGYLK
-1015 NVKQRE
+1015 NVKQKE

-1027 EAKEERRNEDRT
+1027 EAKEERKNEDRT
-1039 AETIEGI
+1039 AETNEGI
-1046 PSGKSKRRFPDFGGL
+1046 PPGKSKRRFPDFGGL

-1125 SSLQVTQSG
+1125 TSLQVTQSG
-1134 QDGCEHSQEKN
+1134 QDGYEHGQEKN
-1145 RSKSQTVF
+1145 RSK
-1153 TLQCLGSF
+1153 
-1161 VNMSRIVID
+1161 
-1170 DTYHS
+1170 
-1175 KPSCELSGLVTE
+1175 
-1187 PNLSGRSHTLTFSS
+1187 
-1201 NEALDDEF
+1201 ALDDEF

-1298 KVQKKEKEVRKTGR
+1298 KVQRKEKEVRKTGR
-1312 VKYRLAKEENSSQ
+1312 VVATLESS
-1325 FSSLGAMQI
+1325 
-1334 ERFCRKTPNYAG
+1334 C
-1346 GTKNWSFQL
+1346 
-1355 NFNLI
+1355 
-1360 TVAVSGN
+1360 
-1367 EPTGQEAEPFSARKH
+1367 
-1382 STNR
+1382 

>member
-1 MVPPAET
+1 MMKTEGKGERTLRSASPHRNAYKSDFHAIKCSFDGVNNPDNTSNKTGLHQKLSTSSNGGGSDPHSRGRTATYGNRVHKIKNMFLQMGSSSSTTSCESSPPAET
-8 KLISRATAAEYGS
+8 KLISRTMAAEYGS
-21 SPGSPSFL
+21 SPGSPSYL
-29 IVQKNNLLNTAT
+29 IVQKNNLLNTAS
-41 SPSSSPVDSL
+41 SPSGGPVDSL

-99 PSKCERSEDKRRRG
+99 PNKCERNEDKRRRG
-113 SASDCSNVVD
+113 SASDCSSVVD

-130 ASLPVALEKVE
+130 AR
-141 NQSNE
+141 
-146 ELKQQH
+146 
-152 ANSGSK
+152 
-158 SSFLNAGPISRRLES
+158 PISRRLES

-181 ESKETSKN
+181 ESKENSKN
-189 DSSPNQ
+189 YGSPDQ
-195 DPLGG
+195 DPVRG
-200 QQTLNLSPVAE
+200 QQTLNSSAIVE
-211 GCLEKGALPKVPEIC
+211 GYLEKDAFPKVPEIC
-226 RDEPSKALGKDRKE
+226 RDELSKALGKDKRE
-240 QLVLE
+240 QVVLE
-245 RKLWNMGSVPAQ
+245 RSPWNVGSVPTQ

-277 RELVAQDETSGHEK
+277 TELVAQDDTSGHEK

-301 ENQKLVCHVQEG
+301 ENQKLLCHVQEG
-313 KRSDY
+313 KRSDC
-318 ALEVVEE
+318 ALEVLEE
-325 FTDGSK
+325 STDGSK
-331 TSWEE
+331 SWEE

-343 RDGPVTQVQ
+343 REDPVTQVQ
-352 DVLEQEEDTEEEE
+352 DVLEQEEDTEAEE
-365 QALEKQSEDF
+365 QAFEKQSEDF
-375 GDFGIENAAFDD
+375 SDFGIENAAFDD
-387 DRDTEPENQY
+387 DRDAEPENQE

-421 LSEEEDPAPDRKVK
+421 LSEEEDPVPDRKVK
-435 FSTAPIKNSCG
+435 FSTAPI
-446 EQEAEKKVFST
+446 KVFST

-617 DDDEEDTYESHLHG
+617 DDEEEDTYESHLHG

-677 KDKLKV
+677 KEKLKV
-683 VEEEKNEWKFNRA
+683 VEAEKNEWKFNRA

-722 CKTVNERLKET
+722 CKTVNEHLKET

-742 KYNKAKKLLKDY
+742 KYSKAKKLLKDY
-754 QQKSPFPSPPKLIRM
+754 QQKEM
-769 EVQKEIEF
+769 EF
-777 MKKEEDHSKLLEER
+777 LKKEEDHSKLLEER

-798 LKIYQEKISELE
+798 LQIYQEKISELE

-817 KKPYMFEGGSLLEDG
+817 KMPYVFEGGSLLEDV
-832 CPSPGQSNE
+832 CQSPGQSNE

-859 INSLDMLISDFDV
+859 INSLDMLISDFDAC
-872 FVGDTPRLDTSAHK
+872 VGDTPRLDTSAHK

-910 GGQQTANLQDEDSED
+910 GGQQTENLQ
-925 SVLNRE
+925 
-931 SSTMN
+931 
-936 LTKTLETSEKLPFP
+936 
-950 CLDDADRKSEKPEKR
+950 
-965 ESTESPLE
+965 
-973 SSPSASTQSS
+973 
-983 PVHKPSNEN
+983 
-992 STTTTRSPPP
+992 
-1002 EGMTPNSPQGYLK
+1002 
-1015 NVKQRE
+1015 
-1021 AKGKGK
+1021 
-1027 EAKEERRNEDRT
+1027 
-1039 AETIEGI
+1039 
-1046 PSGKSKRRFPDFGGL
+1046 
-1061 RKSGGKGKKQEKE
+1061 
-1074 NLRGSL
+1074 
-1080 DSRGSRELL
+1080 
-1089 DDSGNN
+1089 
-1095 LSASDSDSPV
+1095 
-1105 PTCMPFSWFG
+1105 
-1115 DSHKEPQISS
+1115 
-1125 SSLQVTQSG
+1125 
-1134 QDGCEHSQEKN
+1134 
-1145 RSKSQTVF
+1145 
-1153 TLQCLGSF
+1153 
-1161 VNMSRIVID
+1161 SRIVID

-1201 NEALDDEF
+1201 NEVSFKALDDEF

-1219 SRPISEWTT
+1219 SRPVSEWTT

-1261 SEKLKALGVSSQND
+1261 SEKLK
-1275 RSTIK
+1275 
-1280 KKIKDIRKTQ
+1280 
-1290 EKLEKQKE
+1290 
-1298 KVQKKEKEVRKTGR
+1298 
-1312 VKYRLAKEENSSQ
+1312 
-1325 FSSLGAMQI
+1325 
-1334 ERFCRKTPNYAG
+1334 
-1346 GTKNWSFQL
+1346 
-1355 NFNLI
+1355 
-1360 TVAVSGN
+1360 
-1367 EPTGQEAEPFSARKH
+1367 
-1382 STNR
+1382 

>member
-1 MVPPAET
+1 MMKTEGKGERTLRSASPHRNAYKSDFHAIKCSFDGVNNPDNASNKTGLHQKLSASSNGGGSDPHSRGRAATYGNRVHKIKNMFLQMGSSSSTTSCESSPPAET
-8 KLISRATAAEYGS
+8 KLISRTTAAEYGS

-29 IVQKNNLLNTAT
+29 NVQKNNLLNTTT
-41 SPSSSPVDSL
+41 SPSSGPVDSL

-99 PSKCERSEDKRRRG
+99 PSKCDRSEDKRRHG

-130 ASLPVALEKVE
+130 ASPPVALEKVE

-152 ANSGSK
+152 ANSGSR

-173 FLGDSDTE
+173 FLCDSDTE

-189 DSSPNQ
+189 DSSSNQ
-195 DPLGG
+195 DPLRG
-200 QQTLNLSPVAE
+200 QQTLNSSVVAE
-211 GCLEKGALPKVPEIC
+211 GCLEKGIFAQVPEIC
-226 RDEPSKALGKDRKE
+226 RDEPSKALEKDRRE

-245 RKLWNMGSVPAQ
+245 RSPWNMGSVPAQ

-277 RELVAQDETSGHEK
+277 TELVAQDETSGHVK
-291 KGLEKDHVDQ
+291 KGLEEDDVDR
-301 ENQKLVCHVQEG
+301 ENQKLICHVQEG

-318 ALEVVEE
+318 ALEVVGE

-336 ERDGMSV
+336 ERDGLSV

-352 DVLEQEEDTEEEE
+352 NVLEQEEDPEEDE
-365 QALEKQSEDF
+365 QVLDKQSEDF
-375 GDFGIENAAFDD
+375 SDFGIENAAFDD
-387 DRDTEPENQY
+387 DRDTEPENQE
-397 PEGKEILEGEEDYMY
+397 PEGKEILEVEEDYMY

-421 LSEEEDPAPDRKVK
+421 LSEEEDPVPDRKVK
-435 FSTAPIKNSCG
+435 FSTAPI
-446 EQEAEKKVFST
+446 KVFST

-464 RRNEEVDP
+464 RRNEDVDP

-536 GRIQVNDQIV
+536 GRIYLFCRIQVNDQIV

-617 DDDEEDTYESHLHG
+617 DEEEEDTYESHLHG

-653 AQSLLKF
+653 TQSLLKF

-677 KDKLKV
+677 KEKLKV
-683 VEEEKNEWKFNRA
+683 VEAEKNEWKFNRA
-696 QLQQNLDESKE
+696 QLQQNLDESRE

-742 KYNKAKKLLKDY
+742 KYSKAKKLLKDY
-754 QQKSPFPSPPKLIRM
+754 Q
-769 EVQKEIEF
+769 QKEIEF

-817 KKPYMFEGGSLLEDG
+817 KMPYVLEGSSLLEDG
-832 CPSPGQSNE
+832 CQSPGLSNE
-841 QSKIKEDNEKETK
+841 QSKTKEDNEKETK

-859 INSLDMLISDFDV
+859 INSLDMLISGKCIYVFVADFDA

-910 GGQQTANLQDEDSED
+910 GGPQTADLQ
-925 SVLNRE
+925 
-931 SSTMN
+931 
-936 LTKTLETSEKLPFP
+936 
-950 CLDDADRKSEKPEKR
+950 
-965 ESTESPLE
+965 
-973 SSPSASTQSS
+973 
-983 PVHKPSNEN
+983 
-992 STTTTRSPPP
+992 
-1002 EGMTPNSPQGYLK
+1002 
-1015 NVKQRE
+1015 
-1021 AKGKGK
+1021 
-1027 EAKEERRNEDRT
+1027 
-1039 AETIEGI
+1039 
-1046 PSGKSKRRFPDFGGL
+1046 
-1061 RKSGGKGKKQEKE
+1061 
-1074 NLRGSL
+1074 
-1080 DSRGSRELL
+1080 
-1089 DDSGNN
+1089 
-1095 LSASDSDSPV
+1095 
-1105 PTCMPFSWFG
+1105 
-1115 DSHKEPQISS
+1115 
-1125 SSLQVTQSG
+1125 
-1134 QDGCEHSQEKN
+1134 
-1145 RSKSQTVF
+1145 
-1153 TLQCLGSF
+1153 
-1161 VNMSRIVID
+1161 SRIVID

-1201 NEALDDEF
+1201 NEVSFKALDDEF

-1261 SEKLKALGVSSQND
+1261 SEKLK
-1275 RSTIK
+1275 
-1280 KKIKDIRKTQ
+1280 
-1290 EKLEKQKE
+1290 
-1298 KVQKKEKEVRKTGR
+1298 
-1312 VKYRLAKEENSSQ
+1312 
-1325 FSSLGAMQI
+1325 
-1334 ERFCRKTPNYAG
+1334 
-1346 GTKNWSFQL
+1346 
-1355 NFNLI
+1355 
-1360 TVAVSGN
+1360 
-1367 EPTGQEAEPFSARKH
+1367 
-1382 STNR
+1382 

>member
-1 MVPPAET
+1 MMKTEGKGERTLRSASPHRNAYKSDFHAIKCSFDGVNSPENTSNKTGLHQKLNPSSNGGGNDPHSRGRAATYGNRVHKIKNMFLQMGGSSSAPSCESSPPAET
-8 KLISRATAAEYGS
+8 KLISRTTSSEYGS

-29 IVQKNNLLNTAT
+29 IVQKNNLLNTST
-41 SPSSSPVDSL
+41 SPGSSPVDSL
-51 SVSSAADKVIRS
+51 PVPSAADKVIRS
-63 SDEADLDKV
+63 NDEADLDKV

-99 PSKCERSEDKRRRG
+99 PSKCERSEDKRRHG
-113 SASDCSNVVD
+113 SASDCSSVAD

-130 ASLPVALEKVE
+130 ASVPAAQEKVE
-141 NQSNE
+141 NRGSE

-152 ANSGSK
+152 PNSGSK

-181 ESKETSKN
+181 ESKEISKRY
-189 DSSPNQ
+189 SPPNQ
-195 DPLGG
+195 DPVRGHHSLDA
-200 QQTLNLSPVAE
+200 SAVAE
-211 GCLEKGALPKVPEIC
+211 GCPEKAVSTKIPVIHGAEIS
-226 RDEPSKALGKDRKE
+226 EALGKDKRE

-245 RKLWNMGSVPAQ
+245 RSLWDVGSTLGQ
-257 EAQQTSDSVC
+257 EAQQRSDGVLSR
-267 SWVSPTEGTC
+267 VSPTDGTC
-277 RELVAQDETSGHEK
+277 TDLVAQIETSGHEK
-291 KGLEKDHVDQ
+291 ETLEKDHVVQEDQ
-301 ENQKLVCHVQEG
+301 TLRCQVQEG
-313 KRSDY
+313 KRSNY
-318 ALEVVEE
+318 SLEVVEE
-325 FTDGSK
+325 FGEGSK
-331 TSWEE
+331 ISQEE
-336 ERDGMSV
+336 ERDGLSV
-343 RDGPVTQVQ
+343 KDGPVTRVQ
-352 DVLEQEEDTEEEE
+352 DVLEQEGDTEEEE
-365 QALEKQSEDF
+365 QVVEKQSENVCA
-375 GDFGIENAAFDD
+375 FGIENAAFDD
-387 DRDTEPENQY
+387 DRDIEPENQG
-397 PEGKEILEGEEDYMY
+397 PEGQEILEEEEEEYMY

-421 LSEEEDPAPDRKVK
+421 LSEEEDPEPDRKVK
-435 FSTAPIKNSCG
+435 FSTAPI
-446 EQEAEKKVFST
+446 KVFST

-489 VFPVEIEKGDR
+489 VFPVEIEKGDS

-574 LIGREKPGAE
+574 LIGREKPGTQ

-597 ERCLYEQHYVHD
+597 ERCLSEQHYIHD
-609 DTEQDDDY
+609 DTEQDDY
-617 DDDEEDTYESHLHG
+617 DDDDDDTYESHLHG
-631 KSVEVFDLP
+631 NSVEVFDLP
-640 ENEDIG
+640 ENEDIC
-646 LLLDMDS
+646 LPLDMDS

-677 KDKLKV
+677 KDKLKI
-683 VEEEKNEWKFNRA
+683 VEAEKNEWKLSRA
-696 QLQQNLDESKE
+696 QLQENLDESKE
-707 KIKKLETYWLEAQNL
+707 KIKKLETYWLEAQSL
-722 CKTVNERLKET
+722 CKTVNEHLKET

-742 KYNKAKKLLKDY
+742 KYSKAKKLLKDY
-754 QQKSPFPSPPKLIRM
+754 Q
-769 EVQKEIEF
+769 QKEIEF
-777 MKKEEDHSKLLEER
+777 MKKEEDHARLLEER
-791 DQKYAEQ
+791 DEKYTEQ

-810 NKLKAYE
+810 SKLE
-817 KKPYMFEGGSLLEDG
+817 VFERMPYKFGGGNLMEDG
-832 CPSPGQSNE
+832 CQSPGQYNE
-841 QSKIKEDNEKETK
+841 QSKRREENDKETE

-859 INSLDMLISDFDV
+859 PNSSEIFISDFDA

-910 GGQQTANLQDEDSED
+910 AGQQTANLQDEDSED
-925 SVLNRE
+925 TVLNRE
-931 SSTMN
+931 LSTVF
-936 LTKTLETSEKLPFP
+936 LTKTLETSEKLTLPR
-950 CLDDADRKSEKPEKR
+950 LGDISQKSEKPEQT

-973 SSPSASTQSS
+973 SSPSASTHSS
-983 PVHKPSNEN
+983 PVHKPNNES
-992 STTTTRSPPP
+992 STTTTCSPPP
-1002 EGMTPNSPQGYLK
+1002 EEMSPNSPQGYSK

-1027 EAKEERRNEDRT
+1027 EAKEEKKNEDKT
-1039 AETIEGI
+1039 VETSEGTS
-1046 PSGKSKRRFPDFGGL
+1046 SGKSKRRFPDFGGL

-1125 SSLQVTQSG
+1125 SSLHVTQSG
-1134 QDGCEHSQEKN
+1134 QDSCEHSQEKN
-1145 RSKSQTVF
+1145 RSK
-1153 TLQCLGSF
+1153 
-1161 VNMSRIVID
+1161 SRIVID

-1244 TEFTAMN
+1244 AEFTAMN
-1251 VDGQQ
+1251 IDGQQ

-1261 SEKLKALGVSSQND
+1261 SDKLKALGVSSQND

-1298 KVQKKEKEVRKTGR
+1298 KVQKKEREVRKTGR
-1312 VKYRLAKEENSSQ
+1312 VVTTLESS
-1325 FSSLGAMQI
+1325 
-1334 ERFCRKTPNYAG
+1334 C
-1346 GTKNWSFQL
+1346 
-1355 NFNLI
+1355 
-1360 TVAVSGN
+1360 
-1367 EPTGQEAEPFSARKH
+1367 
-1382 STNR
+1382 

>member
-1 MVPPAET
+1 MMKTEGKGERTLRSASPHRNAYKSDFHAIKCSFDGVNNPDNTSSKTGLQKLNTSSNGGGNDPHSRGRAATYGNRVHKIKNMFLQMGSSSSTASESSPPAET
-8 KLISRATAAEYGS
+8 KLISRATAAEYGP

-29 IVQKNNLLNTAT
+29 IVQKNNLLNTST
-41 SPSSSPVDSL
+41 SPCSSPVDSL
-51 SVSSAADKVIRS
+51 SVPSAADKVVRS

-123 HFSFNTE
+123 SFSFNTE
-130 ASLPVALEKVE
+130 ASPPVALEKVE
-141 NQSNE
+141 NQGSE

-181 ESKETSKN
+181 ESKEISKN
-189 DSSPNQ
+189 YSPPNQ
-195 DPLGG
+195 DPLRG
-200 QQTLNLSPVAE
+200 QQSLNLPAVAE
-211 GCLEKGALPKVPEIC
+211 GCPEKGVFSKVLGIH
-226 RDEPSKALGKDRKE
+226 RDEPSEALRKDKRE

-245 RKLWNMGSVPAQ
+245 RSLWDMGSVPGQ
-257 EAQQTSDSVC
+257 EAQHRSDSV
-267 SWVSPTEGTC
+267 SSSVSPTEGTC
-277 RELVAQDETSGHEK
+277 TELVGQNETSGHENE
-291 KGLEKDHVDQ
+291 GLEKDHVVQEDQ
-301 ENQKLVCHVQEG
+301 MLICQVQEG

-318 ALEVVEE
+318 ALEVIEE
-325 FTDGSK
+325 SMDDSK

-336 ERDGMSV
+336 ERNGLSV
-343 RDGPVTQVQ
+343 RDGPVTHVQ

-365 QALEKQSEDF
+365 QVLEKQSEDF
-375 GDFGIENAAFDD
+375 SAFGIENAAFDG
-387 DRDTEPENQY
+387 DRDTETENQE
-397 PEGKEILEGEEDYMY
+397 PEGKEILEGEDVYMY

-421 LSEEEDPAPDRKVK
+421 LSEEEDPDPDRKVK
-435 FSTAPIKNSCG
+435 FSTAPI
-446 EQEAEKKVFST
+446 KVFST

-597 ERCLYEQHYVHD
+597 ERCLYEQHYAHD

-653 AQSLLKF
+653 AESLLKF
-660 KELQLKHAVTI
+660 KELQLKHAVTV

-677 KDKLKV
+677 KEKLKI
-683 VEEEKNEWKFNRA
+683 VEAEKNEWKFNRA

-722 CKTVNERLKET
+722 CKTVNEHLKET

-742 KYNKAKKLLKDY
+742 KYSKAKKLLKDY
-754 QQKSPFPSPPKLIRM
+754 QQK
-769 EVQKEIEF
+769 EIEF
-777 MKKEEDHSKLLEER
+777 MKKEEEHSRLLEER

-810 NKLKAYE
+810 TKLKAYE
-817 KKPYMFEGGSLLEDG
+817 KMPYVFERGSLLEDG
-832 CPSPGQSNE
+832 CQSPGQPNE
-841 QSKIKEDNEKETK
+841 QSKIKEENEKETK

-859 INSLDMLISDFDV
+859 INSLDMLVSDFDA

-910 GGQQTANLQDEDSED
+910 AGQQTANLQDEDSED
-925 SVLNRE
+925 TVLNRE
-931 SSTMN
+931 PSTTY
-936 LTKTLETSEKLPFP
+936 LTKTLETSEKLPLP
-950 CLDDADRKSEKPEKR
+950 HLDDSDRKSEKLEKR

-973 SSPSASTQSS
+973 SSPSASTHSS

-992 STTTTRSPPP
+992 STAAPRSPPP
-1002 EGMTPNSPQGYLK
+1002 EEMTPSSPQGYLK

-1027 EAKEERRNEDRT
+1027 EAKAEEKKNEDRT
-1039 AETIEGI
+1039 VETNEGTS
-1046 PSGKSKRRFPDFGGL
+1046 SGKSKRRFPDFGGL

-1095 LSASDSDSPV
+1095 LSASDSDSPA

-1115 DSHKEPQISS
+1115 DSHKEPPVSS
-1125 SSLQVTQSG
+1125 SSLHVTQSG
-1134 QDGCEHSQEKN
+1134 QDGCEHGQEKN
-1145 RSKSQTVF
+1145 RTK
-1153 TLQCLGSF
+1153 
-1161 VNMSRIVID
+1161 SRIVID

-1209 TTTGKQNQWH
+1209 ATTGKQNQWH

-1312 VKYRLAKEENSSQ
+1312 VVATLESS
-1325 FSSLGAMQI
+1325 
-1334 ERFCRKTPNYAG
+1334 C
-1346 GTKNWSFQL
+1346 
-1355 NFNLI
+1355 
-1360 TVAVSGN
+1360 
-1367 EPTGQEAEPFSARKH
+1367 
-1382 STNR
+1382 

>member
-1 MVPPAET
+1 MMKTEGKGERTLRSASPHRNAYKSDFHAIKCSFDGVNNPDNASNKTGLHQKLSTSSNGGGSDPHSRGRAATYGNRVHKIKNMFLQMGSSSSTTSCESSPPAET

-29 IVQKNNLLNTAT
+29 IVQKNNLLNTTT
-41 SPSSSPVDSL
+41 SPSSGPVDSL
-51 SVSSAADKVIRS
+51 SVSSAADRVIRS

-85 ERNIKQRSSVDRYS
+85 ERNIKQRSSVDRYC
-99 PSKCERSEDKRRRG
+99 PSKCERSEDKRRHG

-123 HFSFNTE
+123 HFSSNTE
-130 ASLPVALEKVE
+130 AR
-141 NQSNE
+141 
-146 ELKQQH
+146 
-152 ANSGSK
+152 
-158 SSFLNAGPISRRLES
+158 PISRRLES

-195 DPLGG
+195 DHLRG
-200 QQTLNLSPVAE
+200 QQSLNSSPITE
-211 GCLEKGALPKVPEIC
+211 GCLEKGAFPKLPGIC
-226 RDEPSKALGKDRKE
+226 RDEPSKALGKDERE

-245 RKLWNMGSVPAQ
+245 TSPWGMGSVPGQ
-257 EAQQTSDSVC
+257 EAQEISDSVF
-267 SWVSPTEGTC
+267 SRVSPTQGACT
-277 RELVAQDETSGHEK
+277 ELAAQDETSGHRKE
-291 KGLEKDHVDQ
+291 GLEKDHADQ
-301 ENQKLVCHVQEG
+301 ENQKLICHVQEG
-313 KRSDY
+313 KRSNY
-318 ALEVVEE
+318 ALEVVE
-325 FTDGSK
+325 DVSK
-331 TSWEE
+331 TNWEE

-343 RDGPVTQVQ
+343 KGPITQVQ

-365 QALEKQSEDF
+365 QVLKKQSEDF
-375 GDFGIENAAFDD
+375 SDFGIENAAFDD
-387 DRDTEPENQY
+387 DRDTEPENQNS
-397 PEGKEILEGEEDYMY
+397 EGKEILEGEEEYMY

-421 LSEEEDPAPDRKVK
+421 LSEEEDPEPDRKVK
-435 FSTAPIKNSCG
+435 FSTAPI
-446 EQEAEKKVFST
+446 KVFST

-617 DDDEEDTYESHLHG
+617 DDEEEDTYESHLHG

-677 KDKLKV
+677 KEKLKV
-683 VEEEKNEWKFNRA
+683 VEAEKSEWKFNRA

-742 KYNKAKKLLKDY
+742 KYSKAKKLLKDY
-754 QQKSPFPSPPKLIRM
+754 QQK
-769 EVQKEIEF
+769 EIEF
-777 MKKEEDHSKLLEER
+777 MKKVEDHSKLLEER

-817 KKPYMFEGGSLLEDG
+817 KMPYVFEGSSLLEDG
-832 CPSPGQSNE
+832 CQSPGQSNE

-859 INSLDMLISDFDV
+859 INSLDMLVSDFDAC
-872 FVGDTPRLDTSAHK
+872 VGDTPRLDTSAHK

-910 GGQQTANLQDEDSED
+910 GGQQIANLQ
-925 SVLNRE
+925 
-931 SSTMN
+931 
-936 LTKTLETSEKLPFP
+936 
-950 CLDDADRKSEKPEKR
+950 
-965 ESTESPLE
+965 
-973 SSPSASTQSS
+973 
-983 PVHKPSNEN
+983 
-992 STTTTRSPPP
+992 
-1002 EGMTPNSPQGYLK
+1002 
-1015 NVKQRE
+1015 
-1021 AKGKGK
+1021 
-1027 EAKEERRNEDRT
+1027 
-1039 AETIEGI
+1039 
-1046 PSGKSKRRFPDFGGL
+1046 
-1061 RKSGGKGKKQEKE
+1061 
-1074 NLRGSL
+1074 
-1080 DSRGSRELL
+1080 
-1089 DDSGNN
+1089 
-1095 LSASDSDSPV
+1095 
-1105 PTCMPFSWFG
+1105 
-1115 DSHKEPQISS
+1115 
-1125 SSLQVTQSG
+1125 
-1134 QDGCEHSQEKN
+1134 
-1145 RSKSQTVF
+1145 
-1153 TLQCLGSF
+1153 
-1161 VNMSRIVID
+1161 SRIVID

-1201 NEALDDEF
+1201 NEVSFKALDDEF

-1251 VDGQQ
+1251 IDGQQ

-1261 SEKLKALGVSSQND
+1261 SEKLK
-1275 RSTIK
+1275 
-1280 KKIKDIRKTQ
+1280 
-1290 EKLEKQKE
+1290 
-1298 KVQKKEKEVRKTGR
+1298 
-1312 VKYRLAKEENSSQ
+1312 
-1325 FSSLGAMQI
+1325 
-1334 ERFCRKTPNYAG
+1334 
-1346 GTKNWSFQL
+1346 
-1355 NFNLI
+1355 
-1360 TVAVSGN
+1360 
-1367 EPTGQEAEPFSARKH
+1367 
-1382 STNR
+1382 

>member
-1 MVPPAET
+1 MMKTEGKGERALRSASPHRNAYKSDFHAIKCSFDGINSAENASTKTGLHQKLSTSSSGGGNDPHSRGRAATYGNRVHKIKNMFLQMGSSSSTPSCESSPPAET
-8 KLISRATAAEYGS
+8 KLISRATAAEHGP

-29 IVQKNNLLNTAT
+29 IVQKNNLLNTST
-41 SPSSSPVDSL
+41 SPCGTPVDSL
-51 SVSSAADKVIRS
+51 FVPSAADKVIRS
-63 SDEADLDKV
+63 NDEADLDKV

-99 PSKCERSEDKRRRG
+99 PSKCERSEDKRRRS

-130 ASLPVALEKVE
+130 ASLPVTLEKVE
-141 NQSNE
+141 NQGNE
-146 ELKQQH
+146 ELKQQRH
-152 ANSGSK
+152 SSGSK

-181 ESKETSKN
+181 ESKEISRN
-189 DSSPNQ
+189 DSPPNQ
-195 DPLGG
+195 DPLRGHHS
-200 QQTLNLSPVAE
+200 LDSCVVAE
-211 GCLEKGALPKVPEIC
+211 GCPEKSASTKVSVIL
-226 RDEPSKALGKDRKE
+226 RDELSEALGKDTRE

-245 RKLWNMGSVPAQ
+245 RSLWNMGIMPGQ
-257 EAQQTSDSVC
+257 ETQQRSDSVL
-267 SWVSPTEGTC
+267 SQVSPVEGTKA
-277 RELVAQDETSGHEK
+277 ELVAQNETSGHEK
-291 KGLEKDHVDQ
+291 EGLEKNHVVEEDQ
-301 ENQKLVCHVQEG
+301 LLRYQVQKG
-313 KRSDY
+313 NRSDCS
-318 ALEVVEE
+318 LEVVEE
-325 FTDGSK
+325 FMEGSE
-331 TSWEE
+331 TSQEE
-336 ERDGMSV
+336 ERYGMSV
-343 RDGPVTQVQ
+343 RDGPGARVQ
-352 DVLEQEEDTEEEE
+352 DVLEQERDTEEEE
-365 QALEKQSEDF
+365 QVVEKQSGDF
-375 GDFGIENAAFDD
+375 SAFGIENAAFDD
-387 DRDTEPENQY
+387 DRDTEPENQG
-397 PEGKEILEGEEDYMY
+397 PEGKEIMEGEEEEYMY

-421 LSEEEDPAPDRKVK
+421 LSEEEDPEPDRKVK
-435 FSTAPIKNSCG
+435 FSTAPI
-446 EQEAEKKVFST
+446 KVFST

-489 VFPVEIEKGDR
+489 VFPVEIEKGDS

-526 ITDGGAAQRD
+526 ITDGGAAERD

-574 LIGREKPGAE
+574 LIGREKPGTQ
-584 SEVARLISETLEQ
+584 SEVARLISETLER
-597 ERCLYEQHYVHD
+597 ERCLYEQHYVLD

-617 DDDEEDTYESHLHG
+617 DDDEDTYESRLHG

-640 ENEDIG
+640 ESEDIG
-646 LLLDMDS
+646 LPLDMDS

-677 KDKLKV
+677 KEKLKI
-683 VEEEKNEWKFNRA
+683 VEAEKNEWKLSRA

-707 KIKKLETYWLEAQNL
+707 KIKKLETYWLEAQSL
-722 CKTVNERLKET
+722 CKTVNEHLKET

-742 KYNKAKKLLKDY
+742 KYSKAKKLLKDY
-754 QQKSPFPSPPKLIRM
+754 Q
-769 EVQKEIEF
+769 QKEIEF
-777 MKKEEDHSKLLEER
+777 MKKEEDHSRLLEER
-791 DQKYAEQ
+791 DQEYAEQ

-810 NKLKAYE
+810 SKLKVYE
-817 KKPYMFEGGSLLEDG
+817 RMPYIFGGDNLLEDG
-832 CPSPGQSNE
+832 CQSPGQFSE
-841 QSKIKEDNEKETK
+841 QSKIREDNEKETE
-854 SIEER
+854 SIEETL
-859 INSLDMLISDFDV
+859 NSSDMLISDFDA
-872 FVGDTPRLDTSAHK
+872 FVGDTPRLDTSANK

-910 GGQQTANLQDEDSED
+910 AGQQTANLQGEDSED
-925 SVLNRE
+925 IALNRE
-931 SSTMN
+931 LSTVY
-936 LTKTLETSEKLPFP
+936 LTKTLETSEKLTLQR
-950 CLDDADRKSEKPEKR
+950 LDDTDRKSEKPEQT

-973 SSPSASTQSS
+973 SSPSASTHSS
-983 PVHKPSNEN
+983 PVHKPSNEK

-1002 EGMTPNSPQGYLK
+1002 EEMAPNSPQGYSK

-1027 EAKEERRNEDRT
+1027 EAKEEKKNEDKT
-1039 AETIEGI
+1039 VETNEGT
-1046 PSGKSKRRFPDFGGL
+1046 SGKSKRRFPDFGGL

-1115 DSHKEPQISS
+1115 DSHKEPHISS
-1125 SSLQVTQSG
+1125 SSLHVTQSG
-1134 QDGCEHSQEKN
+1134 QDSCEHGEEKN
-1145 RSKSQTVF
+1145 RSK
-1153 TLQCLGSF
+1153 
-1161 VNMSRIVID
+1161 SRIVID

-1251 VDGQQ
+1251 IDGQQ

-1280 KKIKDIRKTQ
+1280 KKLKDIRKTQ

-1312 VKYRLAKEENSSQ
+1312 VVTTLESS
-1325 FSSLGAMQI
+1325 
-1334 ERFCRKTPNYAG
+1334 C
-1346 GTKNWSFQL
+1346 
-1355 NFNLI
+1355 
-1360 TVAVSGN
+1360 
-1367 EPTGQEAEPFSARKH
+1367 
-1382 STNR
+1382 

>member
-1 MVPPAET
+1 MMKTEGKGERTLRSASPHRNAYKSDFHAIKCSFDGVNNPENTSNKTGLHQKLSTSANGGGNDPHSRGRAATYGNRVHKIKNMFLQMGGSSSTPSCESSPPAET
-8 KLISRATAAEYGS
+8 KLISRATAAEYGP

-29 IVQKNNLLNTAT
+29 IVQKNNLLNTST
-41 SPSSSPVDSL
+41 SPCSSPVDSL
-51 SVSSAADKVIRS
+51 SVPSAADKVIRS
-63 SDEADLDKV
+63 NDEADLDKV

-99 PSKCERSEDKRRRG
+99 PSKCERSEDKRRRS

-123 HFSFNTE
+123 HFNFNTE
-130 ASLPVALEKVE
+130 GSLPVALEKVE
-141 NQSNE
+141 NQGTE

-152 ANSGSK
+152 PNSGSK

-181 ESKETSKN
+181 ESKEISKN
-189 DSSPNQ
+189 DSPPNQ
-195 DPLGG
+195 DPLRGHNS
-200 QQTLNLSPVAE
+200 LDSSAVDE
-211 GCLEKGALPKVPEIC
+211 GCPEKAASTKVPMIL
-226 RDEPSKALGKDRKE
+226 RDELSEALGKDKRD

-245 RKLWNMGSVPAQ
+245 RSLWDMGSMPGQ
-257 EAQQTSDSVC
+257 EAQQRSDSIP
-267 SWVSPTEGTC
+267 SRVSPMEGTSA
-277 RELVAQDETSGHEK
+277 ELVAQDETSGYEK
-291 KGLEKDHVDQ
+291 EGWEKDHFVQEDQ
-301 ENQKLVCHVQEG
+301 LLGFQVQEG

-318 ALEVVEE
+318 SLEVVEE
-325 FTDGSK
+325 FTEGSE
-331 TSWEE
+331 TNLEE

-343 RDGPVTQVQ
+343 RDGPVTRVQ
-352 DVLEQEEDTEEEE
+352 DVLEQEGDTEEEE
-365 QALEKQSEDF
+365 QVVEKQSENF
-375 GDFGIENAAFDD
+375 NAFGIENAAFDD
-387 DRDTEPENQY
+387 DRDTEPENQG
-397 PEGKEILEGEEDYMY
+397 PEGKEILEGEEEEYMY

-421 LSEEEDPAPDRKVK
+421 LSEEEDPQPDRKVK
-435 FSTAPIKNSCG
+435 FSTAPI
-446 EQEAEKKVFST
+446 KVFST

-489 VFPVEIEKGDR
+489 VFPVEIEKGDS

-526 ITDGGAAQRD
+526 ITEGGAAQRD
-536 GRIQVNDQIV
+536 GRFYLFCRIQVNDQIV
-546 EVDGISLVGVTQFFA
+546 EVDDISLVGVTQFFA

-574 LIGREKPGAE
+574 LIGREKPGTQ

-617 DDDEEDTYESHLHG
+617 DDDDDTYESHLHG

-646 LLLDMDS
+646 LPLDMDS

-677 KDKLKV
+677 KEKLKI
-683 VEEEKNEWKFNRA
+683 VEAEKNEWKLSRA

-707 KIKKLETYWLEAQNL
+707 KIKKLETYWLEAQSL
-722 CKTVNERLKET
+722 CKTVNEHLKET

-754 QQKSPFPSPPKLIRM
+754 QQK
-769 EVQKEIEF
+769 EIEF
-777 MKKEEDHSKLLEER
+777 MKKEEDHSRLLEER

-810 NKLKAYE
+810 SKLKVYE
-817 KKPYMFEGGSLLEDG
+817 RMPYMFGGDSLLEDG
-832 CPSPGQSNE
+832 CRSPGQYNE
-841 QSKIKEDNEKETK
+841 QSKIREENEKETE
-854 SIEER
+854 STEER
-859 INSLDMLISDFDV
+859 LNSSDMLISDFDA

-910 GGQQTANLQDEDSED
+910 AGQQTANLQ
-925 SVLNRE
+925 VLI
-931 SSTMN
+931 
-936 LTKTLETSEKLPFP
+936 L
-950 CLDDADRKSEKPEKR
+950 
-965 ESTESPLE
+965 
-973 SSPSASTQSS
+973 
-983 PVHKPSNEN
+983 
-992 STTTTRSPPP
+992 
-1002 EGMTPNSPQGYLK
+1002 
-1015 NVKQRE
+1015 
-1021 AKGKGK
+1021 
-1027 EAKEERRNEDRT
+1027 
-1039 AETIEGI
+1039 
-1046 PSGKSKRRFPDFGGL
+1046 
-1061 RKSGGKGKKQEKE
+1061 
-1074 NLRGSL
+1074 
-1080 DSRGSRELL
+1080 
-1089 DDSGNN
+1089 
-1095 LSASDSDSPV
+1095 
-1105 PTCMPFSWFG
+1105 
-1115 DSHKEPQISS
+1115 
-1125 SSLQVTQSG
+1125 
-1134 QDGCEHSQEKN
+1134 
-1145 RSKSQTVF
+1145 
-1153 TLQCLGSF
+1153 
-1161 VNMSRIVID
+1161 SRIVID

-1201 NEALDDEF
+1201 NEVSFKALDDEF

-1251 VDGQQ
+1251 IDGQQ

-1261 SEKLKALGVSSQND
+1261 SEKLK
-1275 RSTIK
+1275 
-1280 KKIKDIRKTQ
+1280 
-1290 EKLEKQKE
+1290 
-1298 KVQKKEKEVRKTGR
+1298 
-1312 VKYRLAKEENSSQ
+1312 
-1325 FSSLGAMQI
+1325 
-1334 ERFCRKTPNYAG
+1334 
-1346 GTKNWSFQL
+1346 
-1355 NFNLI
+1355 
-1360 TVAVSGN
+1360 
-1367 EPTGQEAEPFSARKH
+1367 
-1382 STNR
+1382 

>member
-1 MVPPAET
+1 MMKTEGKGERTLRSASPHRNAYKSDFHAIKCSFDGVNNPDNASNKTGLHQKLSTSSNGGGSDPHSRGRAATYGNRVHKIKSMFLQMGSSSSTTSCESSPPAET

-41 SPSSSPVDSL
+41 SPSGGPVDSL
-51 SVSSAADKVIRS
+51 SMSSAADKVIRS

-99 PSKCERSEDKRRRG
+99 PSKCERSEDKRRHG

-130 ASLPVALEKVE
+130 AR
-141 NQSNE
+141 
-146 ELKQQH
+146 
-152 ANSGSK
+152 
-158 SSFLNAGPISRRLES
+158 PISRRLES

-189 DSSPNQ
+189 DSSLNQ

-200 QQTLNLSPVAE
+200 QQTLNLSPIAE
-211 GCLEKGALPKVPEIC
+211 GCLEKGALPKVSEIC
-226 RDEPSKALGKDRKE
+226 RDEPSKALGKDRRE

-245 RKLWNMGSVPAQ
+245 RSPWNMGNVPAQ

-277 RELVAQDETSGHEK
+277 TELVAQDETSGHEK
-291 KGLEKDHVDQ
+291 KGLEKDHIDQ
-301 ENQKLVCHVQEG
+301 ENQKLICHVQGG

-325 FTDGSK
+325 YTDGSK

-343 RDGPVTQVQ
+343 RDGPVTEVQ

-375 GDFGIENAAFDD
+375 TDFGIENAAFDD
-387 DRDTEPENQY
+387 DRDAEPENQE
-397 PEGKEILEGEEDYMY
+397 PEGKEILEGEEDYMC

-421 LSEEEDPAPDRKVK
+421 LSEEEDPVPDRKVK
-435 FSTAPIKNSCG
+435 FSTAPI
-446 EQEAEKKVFST
+446 KVFST

-617 DDDEEDTYESHLHG
+617 DDEEEDTYESHLHG

-677 KDKLKV
+677 KEKLKV
-683 VEEEKNEWKFNRA
+683 VEAEKNEWKFNRA

-754 QQKSPFPSPPKLIRM
+754 QQK
-769 EVQKEIEF
+769 EIEF

-817 KKPYMFEGGSLLEDG
+817 KMPYVFEGDSLLEDG
-832 CPSPGQSNE
+832 CQSPGQSNE

-854 SIEER
+854 SAEER
-859 INSLDMLISDFDV
+859 INSLDMLISDFDA

-910 GGQQTANLQDEDSED
+910 GGQQTANLQ
-925 SVLNRE
+925 
-931 SSTMN
+931 
-936 LTKTLETSEKLPFP
+936 
-950 CLDDADRKSEKPEKR
+950 
-965 ESTESPLE
+965 
-973 SSPSASTQSS
+973 
-983 PVHKPSNEN
+983 
-992 STTTTRSPPP
+992 
-1002 EGMTPNSPQGYLK
+1002 
-1015 NVKQRE
+1015 
-1021 AKGKGK
+1021 
-1027 EAKEERRNEDRT
+1027 
-1039 AETIEGI
+1039 
-1046 PSGKSKRRFPDFGGL
+1046 
-1061 RKSGGKGKKQEKE
+1061 
-1074 NLRGSL
+1074 
-1080 DSRGSRELL
+1080 
-1089 DDSGNN
+1089 
-1095 LSASDSDSPV
+1095 
-1105 PTCMPFSWFG
+1105 
-1115 DSHKEPQISS
+1115 
-1125 SSLQVTQSG
+1125 
-1134 QDGCEHSQEKN
+1134 
-1145 RSKSQTVF
+1145 
-1153 TLQCLGSF
+1153 
-1161 VNMSRIVID
+1161 SRIVID

-1201 NEALDDEF
+1201 NEVSFKALDDEF

-1261 SEKLKALGVSSQND
+1261 SEKLK
-1275 RSTIK
+1275 
-1280 KKIKDIRKTQ
+1280 
-1290 EKLEKQKE
+1290 
-1298 KVQKKEKEVRKTGR
+1298 
-1312 VKYRLAKEENSSQ
+1312 
-1325 FSSLGAMQI
+1325 
-1334 ERFCRKTPNYAG
+1334 
-1346 GTKNWSFQL
+1346 
-1355 NFNLI
+1355 
-1360 TVAVSGN
+1360 
-1367 EPTGQEAEPFSARKH
+1367 
-1382 STNR
+1382 

>member
-1 MVPPAET
+1 MMKTEGKGERTLRSASPHRNAYKSDFHAIKCSFDGVNNPDNASNKTGLHQKLSTSSNGGGSDPHSRGRAATYGNRVHKIKNMFLQMGSSSSTTSCESSPPAET
-8 KLISRATAAEYGS
+8 KLISRAMAAEYGS

-29 IVQKNNLLNTAT
+29 IVQKNNLLNTTT
-41 SPSSSPVDSL
+41 SPSSGPVDSL

-99 PSKCERSEDKRRRG
+99 PSKCERSEDKRRHG

-130 ASLPVALEKVE
+130 ASLPVALEKAE

-152 ANSGSK
+152 SNSGSK
-158 SSFLNAGPISRRLES
+158 SSLLNAGPISRRLES

-189 DSSPNQ
+189 DSSPYQ
-195 DPLGG
+195 DPLRG
-200 QQTLNLSPVAE
+200 QQSLNSSAVAE
-211 GCLEKGALPKVPEIC
+211 GCLEKGAFPKGPGIC
-226 RDEPSKALGKDRKE
+226 RDELSKALGKDKRE

-245 RKLWNMGSVPAQ
+245 TSPWNMGSVRGQ
-257 EAQQTSDSVC
+257 EAQQTSDNVS
-267 SWVSPTEGTC
+267 SWVSPTEGACT
-277 RELVAQDETSGHEK
+277 ELAAQDETSGHEK
-291 KGLEKDHVDQ
+291 EGLEKDHTDQ
-301 ENQKLVCHVQEG
+301 ENQKLLCHVQEG

-325 FTDGSK
+325 FMDGSK
-331 TSWEE
+331 TNWEE

-343 RDGPVTQVQ
+343 RDGPVAQVQ
-352 DVLEQEEDTEEEE
+352 RVVEQEEDTEEEE
-365 QALEKQSEDF
+365 QVLEKQSEDF
-375 GDFGIENAAFDD
+375 SDLGIENTAFAD
-387 DRDTEPENQY
+387 DRDTEPENQD
-397 PEGKEILEGEEDYMY
+397 PEGKEILEREEEYMY

-421 LSEEEDPAPDRKVK
+421 LSEEEDPEPDRKVK
-435 FSTAPIKNSCG
+435 FSTAPI
-446 EQEAEKKVFST
+446 KVFST

-617 DDDEEDTYESHLHG
+617 DEEEEDTYESHLHG

-677 KDKLKV
+677 KEKLKI
-683 VEEEKNEWKFNRA
+683 VEAEKNEWKFNRA

-754 QQKSPFPSPPKLIRM
+754 QQK
-769 EVQKEIEF
+769 EIEF

-817 KKPYMFEGGSLLEDG
+817 KMPYVFEGGSLLEDG
-832 CPSPGQSNE
+832 CQSPGQSNE

-854 SIEER
+854 SIKER
-859 INSLDMLISDFDV
+859 INSLDMLVSDFDA

-931 SSTMN
+931 SSAMY
-936 LTKTLETSEKLPFP
+936 LTKTLETSDKLPLP
-950 CLDDADRKSEKPEKR
+950 RLDDPDQKSEKSEKR

-973 SSPSASTQSS
+973 SSPSASTHSS
-983 PVHKPSNEN
+983 PVHKPNNEN
-992 STTTTRSPPP
+992 STPTTCSPPP
-1002 EGMTPNSPQGYLK
+1002 EEMTPNSPPGYLK

-1027 EAKEERRNEDRT
+1027 EAKD
-1039 AETIEGI
+1039 II
-1046 PSGKSKRRFPDFGGL
+1046 QVF
-1061 RKSGGKGKKQEKE
+1061 KQ
-1074 NLRGSL
+1074 
-1080 DSRGSRELL
+1080 
-1089 DDSGNN
+1089 
-1095 LSASDSDSPV
+1095 
-1105 PTCMPFSWFG
+1105 
-1115 DSHKEPQISS
+1115 
-1125 SSLQVTQSG
+1125 
-1134 QDGCEHSQEKN
+1134 
-1145 RSKSQTVF
+1145 
-1153 TLQCLGSF
+1153 
-1161 VNMSRIVID
+1161 
-1170 DTYHS
+1170 DT
-1175 KPSCELSGLVTE
+1175 
-1187 PNLSGRSHTLTFSS
+1187 
-1201 NEALDDEF
+1201 
-1209 TTTGKQNQWH
+1209 
-1219 SRPISEWTT
+1219 
-1228 QQVCHWL
+1228 
-1235 MGMNMEQYI
+1235 
-1244 TEFTAMN
+1244 
-1251 VDGQQ
+1251 
-1256 LMQLD
+1256 D
-1261 SEKLKALGVSSQND
+1261 SEYCGNYCLLHHALLRYLS
-1275 RSTIK
+1275 
-1280 KKIKDIRKTQ
+1280 
-1290 EKLEKQKE
+1290 LEE
-1298 KVQKKEKEVRKTGR
+1298 G
-1312 VKYRLAKEENSSQ
+1312 
-1325 FSSLGAMQI
+1325 
-1334 ERFCRKTPNYAG
+1334 
-1346 GTKNWSFQL
+1346 
-1355 NFNLI
+1355 
-1360 TVAVSGN
+1360 
-1367 EPTGQEAEPFSARKH
+1367 
-1382 STNR
+1382 

>member
-1 MVPPAET
+1 MMKTEGKGERTLRSASPHRNAYKSDFHAIKCSFDGVNNPDNASNKTGLHQKLSTSSNGGGSDPHSRGRAATYGNRVHKIKNMFLQMGSSSSTTSCESSPPAET
-8 KLISRATAAEYGS
+8 KLISRAMAAEYGS

-29 IVQKNNLLNTAT
+29 IVQKNNLLNTTT
-41 SPSSSPVDSL
+41 SPSSGPVDSL

-99 PSKCERSEDKRRRG
+99 PSKCERSEDKRRHG

-130 ASLPVALEKVE
+130 ASLPVALEKAE

-152 ANSGSK
+152 SNSGSK
-158 SSFLNAGPISRRLES
+158 SSLLNAGPISRRLES

-195 DPLGG
+195 DPLRG
-200 QQTLNLSPVAE
+200 QQSLNSSAVAE
-211 GCLEKGALPKVPEIC
+211 GCLEKGAFPKGPGIC
-226 RDEPSKALGKDRKE
+226 RDELSKALGKDKRE

-245 RKLWNMGSVPAQ
+245 TSPWNMGSVRGQ
-257 EAQQTSDSVC
+257 EAQQTSDNVS
-267 SWVSPTEGTC
+267 SWVSPTEGACT
-277 RELVAQDETSGHEK
+277 ELAAQDETSGHEK
-291 KGLEKDHVDQ
+291 EGLEKDHTDQ
-301 ENQKLVCHVQEG
+301 ENQKLLCHVQEG

-325 FTDGSK
+325 FMDGSK
-331 TSWEE
+331 TNWEE

-343 RDGPVTQVQ
+343 RDGPVAQVQ
-352 DVLEQEEDTEEEE
+352 RVVEQEEDTEEEE
-365 QALEKQSEDF
+365 QVLEKQSEDF
-375 GDFGIENAAFDD
+375 SDLGIENAAFAD
-387 DRDTEPENQY
+387 DRDTEPENQD
-397 PEGKEILEGEEDYMY
+397 PEGKEILEREEEYMY

-421 LSEEEDPAPDRKVK
+421 LSEEEDPEPDRKVK
-435 FSTAPIKNSCG
+435 FSTAPI
-446 EQEAEKKVFST
+446 KVFST

-617 DDDEEDTYESHLHG
+617 DEEEEDTYESHLHG

-646 LLLDMDS
+646 FLLDMDS

-677 KDKLKV
+677 KEKLKV
-683 VEEEKNEWKFNRA
+683 VEAEKNEWKFNRA

-754 QQKSPFPSPPKLIRM
+754 QQK
-769 EVQKEIEF
+769 EIEF

-817 KKPYMFEGGSLLEDG
+817 KMPYVFEGGSLLEDG
-832 CPSPGQSNE
+832 CQSPGQSNE

-854 SIEER
+854 SIKER
-859 INSLDMLISDFDV
+859 INSLDMLVSGKCVFVADFDA

-910 GGQQTANLQDEDSED
+910 GGQQTANLQ
-925 SVLNRE
+925 VL
-931 SSTMN
+931 
-936 LTKTLETSEKLPFP
+936 TL
-950 CLDDADRKSEKPEKR
+950 
-965 ESTESPLE
+965 
-973 SSPSASTQSS
+973 
-983 PVHKPSNEN
+983 
-992 STTTTRSPPP
+992 
-1002 EGMTPNSPQGYLK
+1002 
-1015 NVKQRE
+1015 
-1021 AKGKGK
+1021 
-1027 EAKEERRNEDRT
+1027 
-1039 AETIEGI
+1039 
-1046 PSGKSKRRFPDFGGL
+1046 
-1061 RKSGGKGKKQEKE
+1061 
-1074 NLRGSL
+1074 
-1080 DSRGSRELL
+1080 
-1089 DDSGNN
+1089 
-1095 LSASDSDSPV
+1095 
-1105 PTCMPFSWFG
+1105 
-1115 DSHKEPQISS
+1115 
-1125 SSLQVTQSG
+1125 
-1134 QDGCEHSQEKN
+1134 
-1145 RSKSQTVF
+1145 
-1153 TLQCLGSF
+1153 
-1161 VNMSRIVID
+1161 SRIVID

-1201 NEALDDEF
+1201 NEVSFKALDDEF

-1261 SEKLKALGVSSQND
+1261 SEKLK
-1275 RSTIK
+1275 
-1280 KKIKDIRKTQ
+1280 
-1290 EKLEKQKE
+1290 
-1298 KVQKKEKEVRKTGR
+1298 
-1312 VKYRLAKEENSSQ
+1312 
-1325 FSSLGAMQI
+1325 
-1334 ERFCRKTPNYAG
+1334 
-1346 GTKNWSFQL
+1346 
-1355 NFNLI
+1355 
-1360 TVAVSGN
+1360 
-1367 EPTGQEAEPFSARKH
+1367 
-1382 STNR
+1382 

>member
-1 MVPPAET
+1 MMKTDGKGERNLRSASPHRNAYKSDFHAIKCSFDGVNNPENTSNKTSLHQKLSTSSNGAGNDPHSRGRAATYGNRVHKIKNMFLQMGGSSSTPSYESSPPAET
-8 KLISRATAAEYGS
+8 KLISRATAAEYGP

-29 IVQKNNLLNTAT
+29 IVQKNNLLNTST
-41 SPSSSPVDSL
+41 SPCGSPVDSL
-51 SVSSAADKVIRS
+51 SVHSAADKVIRS
-63 SDEADLDKV
+63 NDEADLDKV

-99 PSKCERSEDKRRRG
+99 PGKGERSEDKRRR
-113 SASDCSNVVD
+113 SSSSDCSNVVD

-130 ASLPVALEKVE
+130 ASLPIALEKAE
-141 NQSNE
+141 NQGNE

-152 ANSGSK
+152 PNSGSK

-181 ESKETSKN
+181 ESKEVSKN
-189 DSSPNQ
+189 DIPLNQ
-195 DPLGG
+195 DPLRGDN
-200 QQTLNLSPVAE
+200 TSAVAE
-211 GCLEKGALPKVPEIC
+211 GCPEKAVSTKVPVILG
-226 RDEPSKALGKDRKE
+226 DELSEALGNNKRE

-245 RKLWNMGSVPAQ
+245 KSLWDTGSMPGQ
-257 EAQQTSDSVC
+257 EAQRRSDGVLYR
-267 SWVSPTEGTC
+267 VSPTEGTC
-277 RELVAQDETSGHEK
+277 AELVAQDETSGHEK
-291 KGLEKDHVDQ
+291 EGLEKDHIIQEDQ
-301 ENQKLVCHVQEG
+301 PLRHEVQGG
-313 KRSDY
+313 KGSDY
-318 ALEVVEE
+318 SLKVVEE
-325 FTDGSK
+325 LMESSK
-331 TSWEE
+331 TGQEE
-336 ERDGMSV
+336 EGDGMSFK
-343 RDGPVTQVQ
+343 DGPVMRVQ
-352 DVLEQEEDTEEEE
+352 DVLEQEGDTEEEE
-365 QALEKQSEDF
+365 QVVEKQSENF
-375 GDFGIENAAFDD
+375 SAFGIENAAFDD
-387 DRDTEPENQY
+387 DRVTEPENQG
-397 PEGKEILEGEEDYMY
+397 PEGREIMEGEEEEYMY

-421 LSEEEDPAPDRKVK
+421 LSEEEDPEPDRKVK
-435 FSTAPIKNSCG
+435 FSTAPI
-446 EQEAEKKVFST
+446 KVFST

-489 VFPVEIEKGDR
+489 VFPVEIEKGDS

-574 LIGREKPGAE
+574 LIGREKPGTQ

-617 DDDEEDTYESHLHG
+617 DDDDDTYESHLCG

-646 LLLDMDS
+646 LPLDMDS

-660 KELQLKHAVTI
+660 KELQLKHAVTT

-677 KDKLKV
+677 KEKLKI
-683 VEEEKNEWKFNRA
+683 VEAEKNEWKLSRA

-707 KIKKLETYWLEAQNL
+707 KIKKLETYWLEAQSL
-722 CKTVNERLKET
+722 CKTVNEHLKET

-754 QQKSPFPSPPKLIRM
+754 QQKEL
-769 EVQKEIEF
+769 EF
-777 MKKEEDHSKLLEER
+777 MKKEEDHSRLLEER

-810 NKLKAYE
+810 RKLKIYE
-817 KKPYMFEGGSLLEDG
+817 RMPYMFEGDSLLEDG
-832 CPSPGQSNE
+832 CQNLGQYNE
-841 QSKIKEDNEKETK
+841 QSKIREENEKETE
-854 SIEER
+854 STEER
-859 INSLDMLISDFDV
+859 LNSSDMLISDFDA
-872 FVGDTPRLDTSAHK
+872 FGDTPRLDTSAHK

-897 QPPSRSKLKESLG
+897 QPPSRSKLKESLAA
-910 GGQQTANLQDEDSED
+910 GQQTADLQDSDSAD
-925 SVLNRE
+925 TVLNRE
-931 SSTMN
+931 LSTLY
-936 LTKTLETSEKLPFP
+936 LTKTLETSEKLTLPR
-950 CLDDADRKSEKPEKR
+950 LDDIDRKSEKLEQT

-973 SSPSASTQSS
+973 SSPSVSTHSS
-983 PVHKPSNEN
+983 PVHKPNEN
-992 STTTTRSPPP
+992 STTTAHSPPP
-1002 EGMTPNSPQGYLK
+1002 QEMPPNSPQGYPK

-1021 AKGKGK
+1021 AKGKAK
-1027 EAKEERRNEDRT
+1027 EAKEDKKNEDRT
-1039 AETIEGI
+1039 VEINEGTS
-1046 PSGKSKRRFPDFGGL
+1046 SGKSKRRFPDFGGL

-1074 NLRGSL
+1074 NLRASL

-1089 DDSGNN
+1089 GDSGNN

-1125 SSLQVTQSG
+1125 SSLHVTQSG
-1134 QDGCEHSQEKN
+1134 QDSSEHGQEKN
-1145 RSKSQTVF
+1145 RSK
-1153 TLQCLGSF
+1153 
-1161 VNMSRIVID
+1161 SRIVID

-1219 SRPISEWTT
+1219 NRPISEWTT

-1251 VDGQQ
+1251 IDGQQ

-1298 KVQKKEKEVRKTGR
+1298 KVQKKEREVRKTGR
-1312 VKYRLAKEENSSQ
+1312 VVTTLESS
-1325 FSSLGAMQI
+1325 
-1334 ERFCRKTPNYAG
+1334 C
-1346 GTKNWSFQL
+1346 
-1355 NFNLI
+1355 
-1360 TVAVSGN
+1360 
-1367 EPTGQEAEPFSARKH
+1367 
-1382 STNR
+1382 

>member
-1 MVPPAET
+1 MMKTEGKGERTLRSASPHRNAYKSDFHAIKCSFDGVNNPDNASNKTGLHQKLNTPSNGGGNDPHSRGRAATYGNRVHKIKNMFLQMGSSSSTTSESSPPAET
-8 KLISRATAAEYGS
+8 KLISRATAAEYGP

-29 IVQKNNLLNTAT
+29 IVQKNNLLNTST
-41 SPSSSPVDSL
+41 SPCNSPVDSL
-51 SVSSAADKVIRS
+51 SVPSAAEKVVRS

-85 ERNIKQRSSVDRYS
+85 ERNIKQQSSVDRYS
-99 PSKCERSEDKRRRG
+99 PSKCEKSEDKRRRG
-113 SASDCSNVVD
+113 SSSDCSNVVD
-123 HFSFNTE
+123 NFSFNTE

-141 NQSNE
+141 NQGNE
-146 ELKQQH
+146 ELKQQQP
-152 ANSGSK
+152 NSGSK

-181 ESKETSKN
+181 ESKEISKN
-189 DSSPNQ
+189 DSPLNQ
-195 DPLGG
+195 DPLKG
-200 QQTLNLSPVAE
+200 QQSLNLPADAE
-211 GCLEKGALPKVPEIC
+211 GCPEKGAFPKVLGIC
-226 RDEPSKALGKDRKE
+226 RDEPSEALGKDKRE

-245 RKLWNMGSVPAQ
+245 RSLWDMGSVPGQ
-257 EAQQTSDSVC
+257 EAQHRSDSV
-267 SWVSPTEGTC
+267 SSSVSLTEGTC
-277 RELVAQDETSGHEK
+277 TELVAQNETSGHGNE
-291 KGLEKDHVDQ
+291 GLEKDHVVQEDQ
-301 ENQKLVCHVQEG
+301 MLICKVQEG

-318 ALEVVEE
+318 ALELIEE
-325 FTDGSK
+325 STDGIR

-336 ERDGMSV
+336 ERNGLSV
-343 RDGPVTQVQ
+343 RDGPVTRVQ
-352 DVLEQEEDTEEEE
+352 DVLEQEEDTGEEE
-365 QALEKQSEDF
+365 QVLEKQSEDF
-375 GDFGIENAAFDD
+375 SAFGIENAAFDG
-387 DRDTEPENQY
+387 DRDTEPENQE
-397 PEGKEILEGEEDYMY
+397 PEGKEILEGEDEYIY

-421 LSEEEDPAPDRKVK
+421 LSEEEDPDPDRKVK
-435 FSTAPIKNSCG
+435 FSTAPI
-446 EQEAEKKVFST
+446 KVFST

-536 GRIQVNDQIV
+536 GRIYLFCRIQVNDQIV

-597 ERCLYEQHYVHD
+597 ERCLYEQHYAHD

-617 DDDEEDTYESHLHG
+617 DDEEEDTYESHLHG

-660 KELQLKHAVTI
+660 KELQLKHAVTV

-677 KDKLKV
+677 KEKLKI
-683 VEEEKNEWKFNRA
+683 VEAEKNEWKFNRA

-722 CKTVNERLKET
+722 CKTVNEHLKET

-742 KYNKAKKLLKDY
+742 KYSKAKKLLKDY
-754 QQKSPFPSPPKLIRM
+754 QQK
-769 EVQKEIEF
+769 EIEF
-777 MKKEEDHSKLLEER
+777 MKKEEEHSRLLEER

-810 NKLKAYE
+810 SKLKVYE
-817 KKPYMFEGGSLLEDG
+817 KMPYVFEGGSLLEDG
-832 CPSPGQSNE
+832 CESPGQPNE
-841 QSKIKEDNEKETK
+841 RSKIKEENEKETK
-854 SIEER
+854 SKF
-859 INSLDMLISDFDV
+859 LFVADFDT
-872 FVGDTPRLDTSAHK
+872 FLGDTPRLDTSAHK

-910 GGQQTANLQDEDSED
+910 AGQQTANLQ
-925 SVLNRE
+925 VLI
-931 SSTMN
+931 
-936 LTKTLETSEKLPFP
+936 L
-950 CLDDADRKSEKPEKR
+950 
-965 ESTESPLE
+965 
-973 SSPSASTQSS
+973 
-983 PVHKPSNEN
+983 
-992 STTTTRSPPP
+992 
-1002 EGMTPNSPQGYLK
+1002 
-1015 NVKQRE
+1015 
-1021 AKGKGK
+1021 
-1027 EAKEERRNEDRT
+1027 
-1039 AETIEGI
+1039 
-1046 PSGKSKRRFPDFGGL
+1046 
-1061 RKSGGKGKKQEKE
+1061 
-1074 NLRGSL
+1074 
-1080 DSRGSRELL
+1080 
-1089 DDSGNN
+1089 
-1095 LSASDSDSPV
+1095 
-1105 PTCMPFSWFG
+1105 
-1115 DSHKEPQISS
+1115 
-1125 SSLQVTQSG
+1125 
-1134 QDGCEHSQEKN
+1134 
-1145 RSKSQTVF
+1145 
-1153 TLQCLGSF
+1153 
-1161 VNMSRIVID
+1161 SRIVID

-1201 NEALDDEF
+1201 NEVSFKALDDEF
-1209 TTTGKQNQWH
+1209 ATTGKQNQWH

-1261 SEKLKALGVSSQND
+1261 SEKLK
-1275 RSTIK
+1275 
-1280 KKIKDIRKTQ
+1280 
-1290 EKLEKQKE
+1290 
-1298 KVQKKEKEVRKTGR
+1298 
-1312 VKYRLAKEENSSQ
+1312 
-1325 FSSLGAMQI
+1325 
-1334 ERFCRKTPNYAG
+1334 
-1346 GTKNWSFQL
+1346 
-1355 NFNLI
+1355 
-1360 TVAVSGN
+1360 
-1367 EPTGQEAEPFSARKH
+1367 
-1382 STNR
+1382 

>member
-1 MVPPAET
+1 MMKTEGKGERTLRSASPHRNAYKSDFHAIKCSFDGINNPENASNKTGLHQKLSTSANGGGNDPHSRGRAATYGNRVHKIKNMFLQMGGSSSTPSCESSPPAEA
-8 KLISRATAAEYGS
+8 KLIGRATATEHGP

-29 IVQKNNLLNTAT
+29 IVQKNNLLNTST
-41 SPSSSPVDSL
+41 SPCSSPVDSL
-51 SVSSAADKVIRS
+51 SVPSAADKVIRS
-63 SDEADLDKV
+63 NDEADLDKV

-99 PSKCERSEDKRRRG
+99 PSKCERSEDKRRRS
-113 SASDCSNVVD
+113 SASDCSNVGD

-130 ASLPVALEKVE
+130 ASLPLAPGKVE
-141 NQSNE
+141 NRGNE

-152 ANSGSK
+152 PNSGSK

-181 ESKETSKN
+181 ESKEISKN
-189 DSSPNQ
+189 DSPSSQ
-195 DPLGG
+195 DPFRGHHGLDSSAVAGACQEKAVSTKMPVILGDE
-200 QQTLNLSPVAE
+200 LSE
-211 GCLEKGALPKVPEIC
+211 
-226 RDEPSKALGKDRKE
+226 ALGKDKRD

-245 RKLWNMGSVPAQ
+245 RSLWDMGNTPGL
-257 EAQQTSDSVC
+257 EAPWRSDGVLSR
-267 SWVSPTEGTC
+267 VSPMEGTC
-277 RELVAQDETSGHEK
+277 AELVAQDETSGHEK
-291 KGLEKDHVDQ
+291 EGMEKDDVVQEDQ
-301 ENQKLVCHVQEG
+301 PLQRQVQEG

-318 ALEVVEE
+318 SLEVVEE
-325 FTDGSK
+325 FAEGSK
-331 TSWEE
+331 SSQD

-352 DVLEQEEDTEEEE
+352 DVLEQERGTEEEE
-365 QALEKQSEDF
+365 QVVEKQSENF
-375 GDFGIENAAFDD
+375 GAFGIENAAFDD
-387 DRDTEPENQY
+387 GRDTEPENQG
-397 PEGKEILEGEEDYMY
+397 PEGKENLEGEEEYMY

-421 LSEEEDPAPDRKVK
+421 LSEEEDPEPDRKVK
-435 FSTAPIKNSCG
+435 FSTAPI
-446 EQEAEKKVFST
+446 KVFST

-489 VFPVEIEKGDR
+489 VFPVEIEKGDS

-526 ITDGGAAQRD
+526 ITDGGAAQQD
-536 GRIQVNDQIV
+536 GRFYLFCRIQVNDQIV
-546 EVDGISLVGVTQFFA
+546 EVDGISLVGVTQLFA

-574 LIGREKPGAE
+574 LIGREKPGTQ

-617 DDDEEDTYESHLHG
+617 DDDDDTYESHLHG

-646 LLLDMDS
+646 LPLDMDS

-677 KDKLKV
+677 KEKLKIA
-683 VEEEKNEWKFNRA
+683 EAEKNEWKLSRV

-707 KIKKLETYWLEAQNL
+707 KIKKLETYWLEAQSL
-722 CKTVNERLKET
+722 CKTVNEHLKET

-754 QQKSPFPSPPKLIRM
+754 QQK
-769 EVQKEIEF
+769 EIES
-777 MKKEEDHSKLLEER
+777 MKKEEDHSRLLEER
-791 DQKYAEQ
+791 EQKYAEQ

-810 NKLKAYE
+810 SKLKVYE
-817 KKPYMFEGGSLLEDG
+817 RVPYVFGGDSLLEDG
-832 CPSPGQSNE
+832 CQSPGQYNKE
-841 QSKIKEDNEKETK
+841 SKIREENENQTE
-854 SIEER
+854 SIDER
-859 INSLDMLISDFDV
+859 LNSSDRLISDFDA

-910 GGQQTANLQDEDSED
+910 AGQQTANLQ
-925 SVLNRE
+925 VLI
-931 SSTMN
+931 
-936 LTKTLETSEKLPFP
+936 L
-950 CLDDADRKSEKPEKR
+950 
-965 ESTESPLE
+965 
-973 SSPSASTQSS
+973 
-983 PVHKPSNEN
+983 
-992 STTTTRSPPP
+992 
-1002 EGMTPNSPQGYLK
+1002 
-1015 NVKQRE
+1015 
-1021 AKGKGK
+1021 
-1027 EAKEERRNEDRT
+1027 
-1039 AETIEGI
+1039 
-1046 PSGKSKRRFPDFGGL
+1046 
-1061 RKSGGKGKKQEKE
+1061 
-1074 NLRGSL
+1074 
-1080 DSRGSRELL
+1080 
-1089 DDSGNN
+1089 
-1095 LSASDSDSPV
+1095 
-1105 PTCMPFSWFG
+1105 
-1115 DSHKEPQISS
+1115 
-1125 SSLQVTQSG
+1125 
-1134 QDGCEHSQEKN
+1134 
-1145 RSKSQTVF
+1145 
-1153 TLQCLGSF
+1153 
-1161 VNMSRIVID
+1161 SRIVID

-1201 NEALDDEF
+1201 NEVSFKALDDEF

-1251 VDGQQ
+1251 IDGQQ

-1261 SEKLKALGVSSQND
+1261 SDKLK
-1275 RSTIK
+1275 
-1280 KKIKDIRKTQ
+1280 
-1290 EKLEKQKE
+1290 
-1298 KVQKKEKEVRKTGR
+1298 
-1312 VKYRLAKEENSSQ
+1312 
-1325 FSSLGAMQI
+1325 
-1334 ERFCRKTPNYAG
+1334 
-1346 GTKNWSFQL
+1346 
-1355 NFNLI
+1355 
-1360 TVAVSGN
+1360 
-1367 EPTGQEAEPFSARKH
+1367 
-1382 STNR
+1382 

>member
-1 MVPPAET
+1 MMKTEGKGERTLRSASPHRNAYKSDFHAIKCTFDGVNNPDNASNKTGLHQNLSTSSNGGGSDPHSRGRAATYGNRVHKIKNMFLQMGSSSSTTSCESSPPAET

-29 IVQKNNLLNTAT
+29 TVQKNNLLNTTT
-41 SPSSSPVDSL
+41 SPSSGPVDSL
-51 SVSSAADKVIRS
+51 SMSSAADKVIRS

-130 ASLPVALEKVE
+130 ASPPVALEKVE
-141 NQSNE
+141 NHSNE
-146 ELKQQH
+146 ELKHQH

-189 DSSPNQ
+189 YSSANQ
-195 DPLGG
+195 DPLRG
-200 QQTLNLSPVAE
+200 QQPLNQSAIAE
-211 GCLEKGALPKVPEIC
+211 GCLERGVFPKVPEIC
-226 RDEPSKALGKDRKE
+226 RDEPSKALGKDKRE

-245 RKLWNMGSVPAQ
+245 RSTWNMGSVPAW

-277 RELVAQDETSGHEK
+277 TVLVAQDETSGHEK
-291 KGLEKDHVDQ
+291 KSLEKDHVDQ

-313 KRSDY
+313 KRSDC

-325 FTDGSK
+325 FMDGSK

-336 ERDGMSV
+336 ERDGISV
-343 RDGPVTQVQ
+343 RDSLVIQVQ
-352 DVLEQEEDTEEEE
+352 DVLEQEGDTEEQE
-365 QALEKQSEDF
+365 QVLEKQSEDF
-375 GDFGIENAAFDD
+375 SDFGIENAAFDE
-387 DRDTEPENQY
+387 DRDTEPENQES
-397 PEGKEILEGEEDYMY
+397 EGKEILEGVEDYMY

-421 LSEEEDPAPDRKVK
+421 LSEEEDPVPDRKVK
-435 FSTAPIKNSCG
+435 FSTAPI
-446 EQEAEKKVFST
+446 KVFST

-617 DDDEEDTYESHLHG
+617 DDEEEDTYESHLHG

-677 KDKLKV
+677 KEKLKV
-683 VEEEKNEWKFNRA
+683 VEAEKNEWKFNRA

-742 KYNKAKKLLKDY
+742 KYSKAKKLLKDY
-754 QQKSPFPSPPKLIRM
+754 Q
-769 EVQKEIEF
+769 QKEIEF

-817 KKPYMFEGGSLLEDG
+817 KMPYMFEGGSLLEDG
-832 CPSPGQSNE
+832 CQSPGQSNE
-841 QSKIKEDNEKETK
+841 QSKTKDSEKENN

-859 INSLDMLISDFDV
+859 INSLDMLFSDFDA

-925 SVLNRE
+925 GVLTRE
-931 SSTMN
+931 SSAMYP
-936 LTKTLETSEKLPFP
+936 TKTLETSEKLPLP
-950 CLDDADRKSEKPEKR
+950 CLDDTYQKSEKPEKR

-973 SSPSASTQSS
+973 SSPSASTHSS
-983 PVHKPSNEN
+983 PVHKPNNEN
-992 STTTTRSPPP
+992 STAATRSPPP

-1015 NVKQRE
+1015 NVKQKE
-1021 AKGKGK
+1021 TKGKGK
-1027 EAKEERRNEDRT
+1027 ETKEERKNEDRT
-1039 AETIEGI
+1039 AETNEGI

-1074 NLRGSL
+1074 ILRGSL

-1125 SSLQVTQSG
+1125 SSLQVTQGG
-1134 QDGCEHSQEKN
+1134 QDGCEHGQEKN
-1145 RSKSQTVF
+1145 RSK
-1153 TLQCLGSF
+1153 
-1161 VNMSRIVID
+1161 
-1170 DTYHS
+1170 
-1175 KPSCELSGLVTE
+1175 
-1187 PNLSGRSHTLTFSS
+1187 
-1201 NEALDDEF
+1201 ALDDEF

-1312 VKYRLAKEENSSQ
+1312 VVATLESS
-1325 FSSLGAMQI
+1325 
-1334 ERFCRKTPNYAG
+1334 C
-1346 GTKNWSFQL
+1346 
-1355 NFNLI
+1355 
-1360 TVAVSGN
+1360 
-1367 EPTGQEAEPFSARKH
+1367 
-1382 STNR
+1382 

>member
-1 MVPPAET
+1 MMKTEGKGERTLRSASPHRNAYKSDFHAIKCSFDGINNPENTSNKTGLHQKLSTSANGGGNDPHSRGRAATYGNRVHKIKNMFLQMGGSSSTPSCESSPPAEA
-8 KLISRATAAEYGS
+8 KLISRATAAEHGP

-29 IVQKNNLLNTAT
+29 IVQKNNLLNTST
-41 SPSSSPVDSL
+41 SPCGSPVDSL
-51 SVSSAADKVIRS
+51 SVPSAADKVIRS
-63 SDEADLDKV
+63 NDEADLDKV

-99 PSKCERSEDKRRRG
+99 PSKCERSEDKRRRS
-113 SASDCSNVVD
+113 SASDCSNVGD

-130 ASLPVALEKVE
+130 VSLPVALEKIE
-141 NQSNE
+141 NQGNE

-152 ANSGSK
+152 PNSGSK

-181 ESKETSKN
+181 ESKEISKN
-189 DSSPNQ
+189 DSPLNQ
-195 DPLGG
+195 DSLRGHHS
-200 QQTLNLSPVAE
+200 LDSSAVAE
-211 GCLEKGALPKVPEIC
+211 ACPEKAVSTKVPVIL
-226 RDEPSKALGKDRKE
+226 RDELSEALGKDKRD

-245 RKLWNMGSVPAQ
+245 RSLWDMCTTPGQ
-257 EAQQTSDSVC
+257 EAQRRPDSVLPQ
-267 SWVSPTEGTC
+267 VPPVEGAC
-277 RELVAQDETSGHEK
+277 AELVAQDETSGHEK
-291 KGLEKDHVDQ
+291 EGLEKDHVVQEDQ
-301 ENQKLVCHVQEG
+301 PLQRQVQEG

-318 ALEVVEE
+318 SLEVVEE
-325 FTDGSK
+325 FTEGSE
-331 TSWEE
+331 TSRDN

-352 DVLEQEEDTEEEE
+352 DVLEQERDTEEEE
-365 QALEKQSEDF
+365 QVVEKQSENF
-375 GDFGIENAAFDD
+375 SAFGIENAAFDD
-387 DRDTEPENQY
+387 DRDTEPENQG
-397 PEGKEILEGEEDYMY
+397 PEGNEILEGEEEYMY

-421 LSEEEDPAPDRKVK
+421 LSEEEDPEPDRKVK
-435 FSTAPIKNSCG
+435 FSTAPI
-446 EQEAEKKVFST
+446 KVFST

-489 VFPVEIEKGDR
+489 VFPVEIEKGDS

-574 LIGREKPGAE
+574 LIGREKPGTQ

-617 DDDEEDTYESHLHG
+617 DDDDDTYESHLHG

-646 LLLDMDS
+646 LSLDMDS

-677 KDKLKV
+677 KEKLKI
-683 VEEEKNEWKFNRA
+683 VEAEKNEWKLSRV

-707 KIKKLETYWLEAQNL
+707 KIKKLETYWLEAQSL
-722 CKTVNERLKET
+722 CKTVNEHLKET

-742 KYNKAKKLLKDY
+742 KYSKAKKLLKDY
-754 QQKSPFPSPPKLIRM
+754 Q
-769 EVQKEIEF
+769 QKEIEF
-777 MKKEEDHSKLLEER
+777 MKKEEDHSRLLEER

-810 NKLKAYE
+810 SKLKVYE
-817 KKPYMFEGGSLLEDG
+817 RMPYMFGGDSLLEDG
-832 CPSPGQSNE
+832 CQSPGQYNE
-841 QSKIKEDNEKETK
+841 QSKIREENEKETE

-859 INSLDMLISDFDV
+859 VNSSDMLISDFDA

-910 GGQQTANLQDEDSED
+910 AGQQTANLQKEDDSED
-925 SVLNRE
+925 TILSRE
-931 SSTMN
+931 LSTAY
-936 LTKTLETSEKLPFP
+936 LTKTLETSEKLTLPH
-950 CLDDADRKSEKPEKR
+950 LDDIDQKSEKPEQA

-973 SSPSASTQSS
+973 SSPSASTHSS
-983 PVHKPSNEN
+983 PVHKPSSEN
-992 STTTTRSPPP
+992 STTTTCSPPP
-1002 EGMTPNSPQGYLK
+1002 EETAPNSPQGYPK
-1015 NVKQRE
+1015 NVKQKE
-1021 AKGKGK
+1021 TKGKGK
-1027 EAKEERRNEDRT
+1027 EGKAEEKTVETNEGT
-1039 AETIEGI
+1039 S
-1046 PSGKSKRRFPDFGGL
+1046 SGKSKRRFPDFGGL

-1089 DDSGNN
+1089 DDAGNN

-1115 DSHKEPQISS
+1115 DSHKEPQVSS
-1125 SSLQVTQSG
+1125 SSLHITQGG
-1134 QDGCEHSQEKN
+1134 QDSCEHGQEKN
-1145 RSKSQTVF
+1145 RSK
-1153 TLQCLGSF
+1153 
-1161 VNMSRIVID
+1161 SRIVID

-1251 VDGQQ
+1251 IDGQQ

-1261 SEKLKALGVSSQND
+1261 SDKLKALGVSSQND

-1280 KKIKDIRKTQ
+1280 KKIKDIRKAQ

-1298 KVQKKEKEVRKTGR
+1298 KVQKKEREVRKTGR
-1312 VKYRLAKEENSSQ
+1312 VVATLESS
-1325 FSSLGAMQI
+1325 
-1334 ERFCRKTPNYAG
+1334 C
-1346 GTKNWSFQL
+1346 
-1355 NFNLI
+1355 
-1360 TVAVSGN
+1360 
-1367 EPTGQEAEPFSARKH
+1367 
-1382 STNR
+1382 